1 MKEIKLFDYQEDMKE
16 RIEKALR
23 LHRSVMAQMP
33 TGTGK
38 TYLLTAVIDSFVRAN
53 PIEKVWIVAHR
64 RELVS
69 QIDETV
75 RKFHSYSASN
85 TSSLLSSVKAMSIQ
99 WLMRYY
105 DEIEEEPGMIVIDEA
120 HHALAKTYKEMWERF
135 PKAKFLGLTAT
146 PCRLNGKGFTDLFDV
161 LVQSWGVPEFISKG
175 RLATYDFVSIKSDGV
190 TQRLIDSLQK
200 RGADGDYQNKEMDM
214 LLNKKPSIERLYRS
228 LEEYGKD
235 RKGIVY
241 AINISH
247 AQKIAKLYQEDMVK
261 RVQEAFRHHDS
272 VMVQMPTGTG
282 KTYLLAALVG
292 LFLKEEV
299 WVVAHRRELV
309 SQIKDTLERFFS
321 SLKSTSIKV
330 TSIQWLSRHYGEME
344 EKPGLIV
351 IDEAHHALAETY
363 AEVMNAYPKA
373 KKLGLTATPY
383 RLNGKGFT
391 DLFDTLLCSWSMEK
405 FIAEGRLSLYDYY
418 SIKPDS
424 AAQLLID
431 SLQKRGADGDYQ
443 QKELNEVMDVKPS
456 LERLCLTIKEYVPGK
471 KGIVYAI
478 SIQHAEH
485 IAEYYRE
492 NGIKAVAISS
502 KTPLAERQ
510 KLIERFKSSSLSSSL
525 NSTSDDI
532 EVLVSVDLFS
542 EGFDCPDVE
551 FIQLARPTLSLA
563 KYMQMVGR
571 GLRVAEGKEFCVI
584 LDNVGLYK
592 RFGLPSV
599 DRDWQSMFEGRTSL
613 EDILQE
619 ACMQVYNHNC
629 RMDLMMDGDEE
640 MMKII
645 NHERQQQ
652 LIMDTYG
659 YQIVED
665 EKGLKGIKDKDG
677 KMILECQYKKI
688 EVTNDGFAYCYIRKK
703 VGRKEWIDLQNRLW
717 FANKPQSVKLMGIDF
732 STEDGKKLYP
742 RILSKYIDEKTYLTV
757 KTLELQ
763 VGTGLSWKHRFIPWD
778 EPNKVYLYKEGE
790 GNSRLY
796 VDENEQYYV
805 QKNIGSLL
813 EKVDSREELAEFAL
827 KDKEEREESLEKL
840 KNSYKHYEYY
850 PVDNLY
856 PIKKYLGTAKDK
868 ITIEKDGIWHVEDAQ
883 VNESY
888 WVDPITHRKHYTRPV
903 LFKRGYL
910 NILKEGDWCY
920 VRNIPGLRDR
930 PLRQWEIVADDNIC
944 VINNKY
950 LIEKSETDQ
959 WYKICRRTDDFSYFS
974 VLACFYES
982 EYIKDDTEIQITQFD
997 GEGLK
1002 MTQEGFP
1009 YTPLV
1014 IKTHK
1019 RSRWL

>member
-1 MKEIKLFDYQEDMKE
+1 MLFEMTMKKIKLFD
-16 RIEKALR
+16 
-23 LHRSVMAQMP
+23 
-33 TGTGK
+33 
-38 TYLLTAVIDSFVRAN
+38 
-53 PIEKVWIVAHR
+53 
-64 RELVS
+64 
-69 QIDETV
+69 
-75 RKFHSYSASN
+75 
-85 TSSLLSSVKAMSIQ
+85 
-99 WLMRYY
+99 
-105 DEIEEEPGMIVIDEA
+105 
-120 HHALAKTYKEMWERF
+120 
-135 PKAKFLGLTAT
+135 
-146 PCRLNGKGFTDLFDV
+146 
-161 LVQSWGVPEFISKG
+161 
-175 RLATYDFVSIKSDGV
+175 
-190 TQRLIDSLQK
+190 
-200 RGADGDYQNKEMDM
+200 
-214 LLNKKPSIERLYRS
+214 
-228 LEEYGKD
+228 
-235 RKGIVY
+235 
-241 AINISH
+241 
-247 AQKIAKLYQEDMVK
+247 YQEDMVK
-261 RVQEAFRHHDS
+261 RVQEAFKHHDA

-282 KTYLLAALVG
+282 KTMVLANIVFS
-292 LFLKEEV
+292 FLEKCNHPI
-299 WVVAHRRELV
+299 WIVAHRRELV
-309 SQIKDTLERFFS
+309 SQIKDTLNKSLLIFSKTHPS
-321 SLKSTSIKV
+321 SLTLKGGSTAFPKPLSPQGTGDVTALRCSEPLRSKVGGPSKVSPDCLSAGASEGALSSSYLISTSIKV

-485 IAEYYRE
+485 IAEFYRE

-510 KLIERFKSSSLSSSL
+510 ELIERFKSSNLSFSNHPVKSSKITPSLFGIKEDFSKITPSL
-525 NSTSDDI
+525 FTLKEGSTAFPKPLSPQGTGDVTAPPRCSEPLRSKVGGPSKVSPDCAGWDRLGATCLRAGDGLGATCLRVADDEI

-571 GLRVAEGKEFCVI
+571 GLRVAEGKEYCVI

-619 ACMQVYNHNC
+619 ACMHVNSHNC
-629 RMDLMMDGDEE
+629 RMDVLMDGDEE

-645 NHERQQQ
+645 NHEHQQQ
-652 LIMDTYG
+652 MIMDTYG
-659 YQIVED
+659 YQIAEN

-703 VGRKEWIDLQNRLW
+703 VGRKEWIDLRNRLW

-732 STEDGKKLYP
+732 CTEDGKKLYP
-742 RILSKYIDEKTYLTV
+742 RIQSKYIDDKTFLTV
-757 KTLELQ
+757 KTLQLQ
-763 VGTGLSWKHRFIPWD
+763 VGTGLNWKHRFIPWD
-778 EPNKVYLYKEGE
+778 EQNKVYMYKEGE

-796 VDENEQYYV
+796 IDENEQYYV
-805 QKNIGSLL
+805 QKNIGSQL
-813 EKVDSREELAEFAL
+813 EKVDSREELAEFAQ
-827 KDKEEREESLEKL
+827 KDKEEREEGLEKL
-840 KNSYKHYEYY
+840 KNSYKNYEYY
-850 PVDNLY
+850 PVDHLY

-868 ITIEKDGIWHVEDAQ
+868 IKIEKDGIWHVEDAQ
-883 VNESY
+883 ANESF

-910 NILKEGDWCY
+910 NIIREGDWCY
-920 VRNIPGLRDR
+920 VRNIPGLMNR

-950 LIEKSETDQ
+950 LIEKSEPDQ

-974 VLACFYES
+974 VLACYYES

-1002 MTQEGFP
+1002 MTQEGFT

-1014 IKTHK
+1014 IKTYK
-1019 RSRWL
+1019 RNRW

>member
-1 MKEIKLFDYQEDMKE
+1 MLFEMTMKKIKLFD
-16 RIEKALR
+16 
-23 LHRSVMAQMP
+23 
-33 TGTGK
+33 
-38 TYLLTAVIDSFVRAN
+38 
-53 PIEKVWIVAHR
+53 
-64 RELVS
+64 
-69 QIDETV
+69 
-75 RKFHSYSASN
+75 
-85 TSSLLSSVKAMSIQ
+85 
-99 WLMRYY
+99 
-105 DEIEEEPGMIVIDEA
+105 
-120 HHALAKTYKEMWERF
+120 
-135 PKAKFLGLTAT
+135 
-146 PCRLNGKGFTDLFDV
+146 
-161 LVQSWGVPEFISKG
+161 
-175 RLATYDFVSIKSDGV
+175 
-190 TQRLIDSLQK
+190 
-200 RGADGDYQNKEMDM
+200 
-214 LLNKKPSIERLYRS
+214 
-228 LEEYGKD
+228 
-235 RKGIVY
+235 
-241 AINISH
+241 
-247 AQKIAKLYQEDMVK
+247 YQEDMVK
-261 RVQEAFRHHDS
+261 RVQEAFKHHDA

-282 KTYLLAALVG
+282 KTMVLANIVFS
-292 LFLKEEV
+292 FLEKSNHPI
-299 WVVAHRRELV
+299 WIVAHRRELV
-309 SQIKDTLERFFS
+309 EQIKETIFSKITLSLFTIKEGDFSKTHPS
-321 SLKSTSIKV
+321 SLTLKGGSTAFPKPLSPQGTGDVTAPPRCSEPLRSKVGGPSKVSPDCAGWDRLGATCLRPAEGLGDRLAEKEDGTSSNLIEKPLDSSLFTLRSSLIKV

-424 AAQLLID
+424 ADQLLID

-485 IAEYYRE
+485 IAEFYRE

-510 KLIERFKSSSLSSSL
+510 ELIERFKASDLSSSNHPVKSSKITPSL
-525 NSTSDDI
+525 FDIKEDFSKITPALFTLKEGSTSHPGPLTLRGEGGNRPTRCSEPLRSKDGGPSKVSPDCAGWDRLGATCLRAGDGEI

-571 GLRVAEGKEFCVI
+571 GLRVAEGKEYCVI

-613 EDILQE
+613 ENILQE
-619 ACMQVYNHNC
+619 TCMQVNSHNC

-645 NHERQQQ
+645 NHEYQQQ
-652 LIMDTYG
+652 MIMDTYG

-703 VGRKEWIDLQNRLW
+703 VGRKEWIDLRNRLW

-732 STEDGKKLYP
+732 CTEDGKKLYP
-742 RILSKYIDEKTYLTV
+742 RIQSKYIDEKTYLTV

-778 EPNKVYLYKEGE
+778 EPNKVYMYKEGE

-796 VDENEQYYV
+796 IDENEQYYV
-805 QKNIGSLL
+805 QKNIGSQL
-813 EKVDSREELAEFAL
+813 EKVDSREELAEFAQ
-827 KDKEEREESLEKL
+827 KDKEEREEGLEKL
-840 KNSYKHYEYY
+840 KNSYKNYEYY
-850 PVDNLY
+850 PVDHLY

-868 ITIEKDGIWHVEDAQ
+868 IKIEKDGIWHVEDAQ
-883 VNESY
+883 ANESF

-910 NILKEGDWCY
+910 NIIREGDWCY
-920 VRNIPGLRDR
+920 VRNIPGLMNR

-950 LIEKSETDQ
+950 LIEKSEPDQ

-974 VLACFYES
+974 VLACYYES

-1002 MTQEGFP
+1002 MTQEGFT

-1014 IKTHK
+1014 IKTYK
-1019 RSRWL
+1019 RNRW

>member
-1 MKEIKLFDYQEDMKE
+1 MMKDIQLFDYQEDMVKRVQE
-16 RIEKALR
+16 AFKHHDA
-23 LHRSVMAQMP
+23 VMVQMP

-38 TYLLTAVIDSFVRAN
+38 TMVLANIVFSFLEKSNN
-53 PIEKVWIVAHR
+53 PIWIVAHR

-69 QIDETV
+69 QIKETIFSKITPSLFTLKEGSTAFPKPLSPQGTGDV
-75 RKFHSYSASN
+75 TALRCSEPLRSKVGGPSKVSPDCLSAGALKGTSDCLSDCLSAGASEEALSSSDL
-85 TSSLLSSVKAMSIQ
+85 SSLI
-99 WLMRYY
+99 
-105 DEIEEEPGMIVIDEA
+105 
-120 HHALAKTYKEMWERF
+120 
-135 PKAKFLGLTAT
+135 
-146 PCRLNGKGFTDLFDV
+146 
-161 LVQSWGVPEFISKG
+161 
-175 RLATYDFVSIKSDGV
+175 
-190 TQRLIDSLQK
+190 
-200 RGADGDYQNKEMDM
+200 
-214 LLNKKPSIERLYRS
+214 
-228 LEEYGKD
+228 
-235 RKGIVY
+235 
-241 AINISH
+241 
-247 AQKIAKLYQEDMVK
+247 
-261 RVQEAFRHHDS
+261 
-272 VMVQMPTGTG
+272 
-282 KTYLLAALVG
+282 
-292 LFLKEEV
+292 
-299 WVVAHRRELV
+299 
-309 SQIKDTLERFFS
+309 
-321 SLKSTSIKV
+321 STSIKV

-351 IDEAHHALAETY
+351 IDEAHHALAETC

-485 IAEYYRE
+485 IAEFYRE

-510 KLIERFKSSSLSSSL
+510 ELIERFKASNTSQNLSFSNHPVKSSKITPSLFDIKEDFSKITPSL
-525 NSTSDDI
+525 FTLKEGSTAFPKPLSPQGTGDVTAPPRCSEPLRSKDGGPSKVSPDCAGWDRLDDTCLQPADRLGATCLRPADRVADDEI

-571 GLRVAEGKEFCVI
+571 GLRVAEGKEYCVI

-599 DRDWQSMFEGRTSL
+599 DRDWQSMFEGHTSL

-619 ACMQVYNHNC
+619 ACMQVNSHNC
-629 RMDLMMDGDEE
+629 RMDLMKDGDEE

-652 LIMDTYG
+652 MIMDTYG
-659 YQIVED
+659 YEIE
-665 EKGLKGIKDKDG
+665 ENAKGLKGIKDKDG
-677 KMILECQYKKI
+677 TMILECQYKKI

-703 VGRKEWIDLQNRLW
+703 VGRKEWIDLRNRLW

-732 STEDGKKLYP
+732 CTEDGKKLYP
-742 RILSKYIDEKTYLTV
+742 RILSKYIDDKTYLTV
-757 KTLELQ
+757 KTLQLQ

-778 EPNKVYLYKEGE
+778 EPNKVYMYKEGE

-796 VDENEQYYV
+796 IDENEQYYV
-805 QKNIGSLL
+805 QKNIGSQL
-813 EKVDSREELAEFAL
+813 EKVDSREELAEFAQ
-827 KDKEEREESLEKL
+827 KDKEEREEGLEKL
-840 KNSYKHYEYY
+840 KNSYKNYEYY
-850 PVDNLY
+850 PVDHLY

-883 VNESY
+883 ANESF

-910 NILKEGDWCY
+910 NIISEGDWCY
-920 VRNIPGLRDR
+920 VRNIPGLMNR

-950 LIEKSETDQ
+950 LIEKSEPDQ
-959 WYKICRRTDDFSYFS
+959 WYKICRRTDDFTYFS
-974 VLACFYES
+974 VLACYYES

-1002 MTQEGFP
+1002 MIQEGFT

-1014 IKTHK
+1014 IKTYK
-1019 RSRWL
+1019 RNRW

>member
-1 MKEIKLFDYQEDMKE
+1 MKNDIQLFD
-16 RIEKALR
+16 
-23 LHRSVMAQMP
+23 
-33 TGTGK
+33 
-38 TYLLTAVIDSFVRAN
+38 
-53 PIEKVWIVAHR
+53 
-64 RELVS
+64 
-69 QIDETV
+69 
-75 RKFHSYSASN
+75 
-85 TSSLLSSVKAMSIQ
+85 
-99 WLMRYY
+99 
-105 DEIEEEPGMIVIDEA
+105 
-120 HHALAKTYKEMWERF
+120 
-135 PKAKFLGLTAT
+135 
-146 PCRLNGKGFTDLFDV
+146 
-161 LVQSWGVPEFISKG
+161 
-175 RLATYDFVSIKSDGV
+175 
-190 TQRLIDSLQK
+190 
-200 RGADGDYQNKEMDM
+200 
-214 LLNKKPSIERLYRS
+214 
-228 LEEYGKD
+228 
-235 RKGIVY
+235 
-241 AINISH
+241 
-247 AQKIAKLYQEDMVK
+247 YQEDMVK

-309 SQIKDTLERFFS
+309 SQIKDTLEKFFS

-330 TSIQWLSRHYGEME
+330 ISIQWLSRHYGEME

-391 DLFDTLLCSWSMEK
+391 DLFDTLLCSWSMER

-424 AAQLLID
+424 AAQLQID

-456 LERLCLTIKEYVPGK
+456 LKRLCLTIKEYVPGK

-485 IAEYYRE
+485 IAEFYRE

-510 KLIERFKSSSLSSSL
+510 ELIERFKASSLLSSL
-525 NSTSDDI
+525 NSTSDEI

-571 GLRVAEGKEFCVI
+571 GLRVAEEKDYCVI

-619 ACMQVYNHNC
+619 ACMQVNGHNC

-645 NHERQQQ
+645 SHEHQQRM
-652 LIMDTYG
+652 IIDSYG

-677 KMILECQYKKI
+677 KMILDCQYKKI

-703 VGRKEWIDLQNRLW
+703 VGRKEWIDLRNRLW

-732 STEDGKKLYP
+732 CTEDGKKLYP
-742 RILSKYIDEKTYLTV
+742 RIQSKYIDEKTYLTV

-763 VGTGLSWKHRFIPWD
+763 VGTGLSWKQRFIPWD
-778 EPNKVYLYKEGE
+778 EPNKVYMFKAGE
-790 GNSRLY
+790 GNARLY
-796 VDENEQYYV
+796 VDEDEQYYV
-805 QKNIGSLL
+805 QKNIGSQL
-813 EKVDSREELAEFAL
+813 EKVDSREELAELAELAEFAL
-827 KDKEEREESLEKL
+827 KDKEEREKGLEKL
-840 KNSYKHYEYY
+840 KKSCH
-850 PVDNLY
+850 D
-856 PIKKYLGTAKDK
+856 
-868 ITIEKDGIWHVEDAQ
+868 
-883 VNESY
+883 
-888 WVDPITHRKHYTRPV
+888 TRPV
-903 LFKRGYL
+903 LFRRGYL
-910 NILKEGDWCY
+910 NILKEGDWCF
-920 VRNIPGLRDR
+920 VRNIPGLRNR
-930 PLRQWEIVADDNIC
+930 PLRQWEIVADDNLC
-944 VINNKY
+944 VIKNTY
-950 LIEKSETDQ
+950 LIEKSEPDQ
-959 WYKICRRTDDFSYFS
+959 WYKICRRTDDFTYFS
-974 VLACFYES
+974 VLACYYES
-982 EYIKDDTEIQITQFD
+982 ELIMDDTEIQITQFD

-1002 MTQEGFP
+1002 MTQEGMP
-1009 YTPLV
+1009 YTPIV
-1014 IKTHK
+1014 IKTRK
-1019 RSRWL
+1019 RRRWL

>member
-1 MKEIKLFDYQEDMKE
+1 MKNDIQLFD
-16 RIEKALR
+16 
-23 LHRSVMAQMP
+23 
-33 TGTGK
+33 
-38 TYLLTAVIDSFVRAN
+38 
-53 PIEKVWIVAHR
+53 
-64 RELVS
+64 
-69 QIDETV
+69 
-75 RKFHSYSASN
+75 
-85 TSSLLSSVKAMSIQ
+85 
-99 WLMRYY
+99 
-105 DEIEEEPGMIVIDEA
+105 
-120 HHALAKTYKEMWERF
+120 
-135 PKAKFLGLTAT
+135 
-146 PCRLNGKGFTDLFDV
+146 
-161 LVQSWGVPEFISKG
+161 
-175 RLATYDFVSIKSDGV
+175 
-190 TQRLIDSLQK
+190 
-200 RGADGDYQNKEMDM
+200 
-214 LLNKKPSIERLYRS
+214 
-228 LEEYGKD
+228 
-235 RKGIVY
+235 
-241 AINISH
+241 
-247 AQKIAKLYQEDMVK
+247 YQEDMVK

-309 SQIKDTLERFFS
+309 LQIKDTLERFFS
-321 SLKSTSIKV
+321 SLNSTSIKV

-424 AAQLLID
+424 ADQLLID

-485 IAEYYRE
+485 IAEFYRE

-510 KLIERFKSSSLSSSL
+510 ELIERFKASSLLSSL
-525 NSTSDDI
+525 NSTSDEI

-571 GLRVAEGKEFCVI
+571 GLRVVAGKDYCVI

-619 ACMQVYNHNC
+619 ACMQVNGHNC

-645 NHERQQQ
+645 SHERQQRM
-652 LIMDTYG
+652 IMDSYG

-677 KMILECQYKKI
+677 KMILDCQYKKI

-703 VGRKEWIDLQNRLW
+703 VGRKEWIDLRNRLW

-732 STEDGKKLYP
+732 CTEDGKKLYP
-742 RILSKYIDEKTYLTV
+742 RIQSKYIDEKTYLTV

-763 VGTGLSWKHRFIPWD
+763 VGTGLSWKQRFIPWD
-778 EPNKVYLYKEGE
+778 EPNKVYMFKAGE
-790 GNSRLY
+790 GNARLY
-796 VDENEQYYV
+796 VDEDEQYYV
-805 QKNIGSLL
+805 QKNIGSHL
-813 EKVDSREELAEFAL
+813 EKVDSREELAELAELAEFAQ
-827 KDKEEREESLEKL
+827 KDKEEREEDLEKL
-840 KNSYKHYEYY
+840 KKSCH
-850 PVDNLY
+850 D
-856 PIKKYLGTAKDK
+856 
-868 ITIEKDGIWHVEDAQ
+868 
-883 VNESY
+883 
-888 WVDPITHRKHYTRPV
+888 TRPV
-903 LFKRGYL
+903 LFRRGYL
-910 NILKEGDWCY
+910 NILKEGDWCF
-920 VRNIPGLRDR
+920 VRNIPGLRNR
-930 PLRQWEIVADDNIC
+930 PLRQWEIVADDNLC
-944 VINNKY
+944 VIKNTY
-950 LIEKSETDQ
+950 LIEKSEPDQ

-974 VLACFYES
+974 VLACYYES
-982 EYIKDDTEIQITQFD
+982 ELIMDDTEIQITQFD

-1002 MTQEGFP
+1002 MTQEGMP
-1009 YTPLV
+1009 YTPIV
-1014 IKTHK
+1014 IKTRK
-1019 RSRWL
+1019 RRRW

>member
-1 MKEIKLFDYQEDMKE
+1 MLFEMTMKKIKLFE
-16 RIEKALR
+16 
-23 LHRSVMAQMP
+23 
-33 TGTGK
+33 
-38 TYLLTAVIDSFVRAN
+38 
-53 PIEKVWIVAHR
+53 
-64 RELVS
+64 
-69 QIDETV
+69 
-75 RKFHSYSASN
+75 
-85 TSSLLSSVKAMSIQ
+85 
-99 WLMRYY
+99 
-105 DEIEEEPGMIVIDEA
+105 
-120 HHALAKTYKEMWERF
+120 
-135 PKAKFLGLTAT
+135 
-146 PCRLNGKGFTDLFDV
+146 
-161 LVQSWGVPEFISKG
+161 
-175 RLATYDFVSIKSDGV
+175 
-190 TQRLIDSLQK
+190 
-200 RGADGDYQNKEMDM
+200 
-214 LLNKKPSIERLYRS
+214 
-228 LEEYGKD
+228 
-235 RKGIVY
+235 
-241 AINISH
+241 
-247 AQKIAKLYQEDMVK
+247 YQEDMVK
-261 RVQEAFRHHDS
+261 RVQEAFKHHDS

-282 KTYLLAALVG
+282 KTMVLANIVFS
-292 LFLKEEV
+292 FLEKSNNPI
-299 WVVAHRRELV
+299 WIVAHRRELV
-309 SQIKDTLERFFS
+309 SQIKDTIFSKITPSLFTLKEGSTAFPKPLSPQGTGDVTALRCSEPLRSKVGGPSKVSPDCLSAGASEGALSPSDLS
-321 SLKSTSIKV
+321 SLISTSIKV
-330 TSIQWLSRHYGEME
+330 MSIQWLSRHYGEME

-363 AEVMNAYPKA
+363 TEVMNAYPKA

-424 AAQLLID
+424 ADQLLID

-443 QKELNEVMDVKPS
+443 QKELNEVMDVRPS

-485 IAEYYRE
+485 IAEFYRE

-510 KLIERFKSSSLSSSL
+510 ELIERFKSSSLSSSL
-525 NSTSDDI
+525 NSASDDI

-571 GLRVAEGKEFCVI
+571 GLRVADGKEYCVI

-613 EDILQE
+613 EDMLQE
-619 ACMQVYNHNC
+619 ACMHVNSHNC
-629 RMDLMMDGDEE
+629 RMDVLMDGDEE

-652 LIMDTYG
+652 IIMDTYG
-659 YQIVED
+659 YQIAEN
-665 EKGLKGIKDKDG
+665 EKGLKGIQDKDG

-703 VGRKEWIDLQNRLW
+703 VGRKEWIDLRNRLW

-732 STEDGKKLYP
+732 CTEDGKKLYP
-742 RILSKYIDEKTYLTV
+742 RIQSKYIDEKTYLTV

-778 EPNKVYLYKEGE
+778 EPNKVYMCQERKDR
-790 GNSRLY
+790 SRLY
-796 VDENEQYYV
+796 VDDDGRYFAQE
-805 QKNIGSLL
+805 NIGSQLV
-813 EKVDSREELAEFAL
+813 EVNSPEGLAEFAE
-827 KDKEEREESLEKL
+827 KDKQERENDAEAL
-840 KNSYKHYEYY
+840 KNAYPHYEFY
-850 PVDNLY
+850 PVDKVKFPMQIRRNT
-856 PIKKYLGTAKDK
+856 KCENK
-868 ITIEKDGIWHVEDAQ
+868 IRIEKDGIWHVEDDWYH
-883 VNESY
+883 ESY

-920 VRNIPGLRDR
+920 VRNIPGLRNR

-950 LIEKSETDQ
+950 LIEKSEPDQ
-959 WYKICRRTDDFSYFS
+959 WYKICRRTDDFTYFS

-982 EYIKDDTEIQITQFD
+982 EHIKDDTEIQITQFD

-1014 IKTHK
+1014 IKTYK
-1019 RSRWL
+1019 RRRW

>member
-1 MKEIKLFDYQEDMKE
+1 MKNDIQLFD
-16 RIEKALR
+16 
-23 LHRSVMAQMP
+23 
-33 TGTGK
+33 
-38 TYLLTAVIDSFVRAN
+38 
-53 PIEKVWIVAHR
+53 
-64 RELVS
+64 
-69 QIDETV
+69 
-75 RKFHSYSASN
+75 
-85 TSSLLSSVKAMSIQ
+85 
-99 WLMRYY
+99 
-105 DEIEEEPGMIVIDEA
+105 
-120 HHALAKTYKEMWERF
+120 
-135 PKAKFLGLTAT
+135 
-146 PCRLNGKGFTDLFDV
+146 
-161 LVQSWGVPEFISKG
+161 
-175 RLATYDFVSIKSDGV
+175 
-190 TQRLIDSLQK
+190 
-200 RGADGDYQNKEMDM
+200 
-214 LLNKKPSIERLYRS
+214 
-228 LEEYGKD
+228 
-235 RKGIVY
+235 
-241 AINISH
+241 
-247 AQKIAKLYQEDMVK
+247 YQEDMVK

-309 SQIKDTLERFFS
+309 SQIKDTLEKFFS

-330 TSIQWLSRHYGEME
+330 ISIQWLSRHYGEME

-391 DLFDTLLCSWSMEK
+391 DLFDTLLCSWSMER

-424 AAQLLID
+424 AAQLQID

-456 LERLCLTIKEYVPGK
+456 LKRLCLTIKEYVPGK

-485 IAEYYRE
+485 IAEFYRE

-510 KLIERFKSSSLSSSL
+510 ELIERFKASSLLSSL
-525 NSTSDDI
+525 NSTSDEI

-571 GLRVAEGKEFCVI
+571 GLRVAEGKDYCVI

-619 ACMQVYNHNC
+619 ACMQVNGHNC

-645 NHERQQQ
+645 SHEHQQRM
-652 LIMDTYG
+652 IIDSYG

-677 KMILECQYKKI
+677 KMILDCQYKKI

-703 VGRKEWIDLQNRLW
+703 VGRKEWIDLRNRLW

-732 STEDGKKLYP
+732 CTEDGKKLYP
-742 RILSKYIDEKTYLTV
+742 RIQSKYIDEKTYLTV

-763 VGTGLSWKHRFIPWD
+763 VGTGLSWKQRFIPWD
-778 EPNKVYLYKEGE
+778 EPNKVYMFKAGE
-790 GNSRLY
+790 GNARLY
-796 VDENEQYYV
+796 VDEDEQYYV
-805 QKNIGSLL
+805 QKNIGSHL
-813 EKVDSREELAEFAL
+813 EKVDSREELAELAELAEFAQ
-827 KDKEEREESLEKL
+827 KDKEEREKDLEKL
-840 KNSYKHYEYY
+840 KKSCH
-850 PVDNLY
+850 D
-856 PIKKYLGTAKDK
+856 
-868 ITIEKDGIWHVEDAQ
+868 
-883 VNESY
+883 
-888 WVDPITHRKHYTRPV
+888 TRSV
-903 LFKRGYL
+903 LFRRGYL
-910 NILKEGDWCY
+910 NILKEGDWCF
-920 VRNIPGLRDR
+920 VRNIPGLRNR
-930 PLRQWEIVADDNIC
+930 PLRQWEIVADDNLC
-944 VINNKY
+944 VIKNTY
-950 LIEKSETDQ
+950 LIEKSEPDQ

-974 VLACFYES
+974 VLACYYES
-982 EYIKDDTEIQITQFD
+982 ELIMDDTEIQITQFD

-1002 MTQEGFP
+1002 MTQEGMT
-1009 YTPLV
+1009 YTPIV
-1014 IKTHK
+1014 IKTRK
-1019 RSRWL
+1019 RRRW

>member
-23 LHRSVMAQMP
+23 LHRSVM
-33 TGTGK
+33 
-38 TYLLTAVIDSFVRAN
+38 
-53 PIEKVWIVAHR
+53 
-64 RELVS
+64 
-69 QIDETV
+69 
-75 RKFHSYSASN
+75 
-85 TSSLLSSVKAMSIQ
+85 
-99 WLMRYY
+99 
-105 DEIEEEPGMIVIDEA
+105 
-120 HHALAKTYKEMWERF
+120 
-135 PKAKFLGLTAT
+135 
-146 PCRLNGKGFTDLFDV
+146 
-161 LVQSWGVPEFISKG
+161 
-175 RLATYDFVSIKSDGV
+175 
-190 TQRLIDSLQK
+190 
-200 RGADGDYQNKEMDM
+200 
-214 LLNKKPSIERLYRS
+214 
-228 LEEYGKD
+228 
-235 RKGIVY
+235 
-241 AINISH
+241 
-247 AQKIAKLYQEDMVK
+247 
-261 RVQEAFRHHDS
+261 
-272 VMVQMPTGTG
+272 VQMPTGTG
-282 KTYLLAALVG
+282 KTVLLASVVES
-292 LFLKEEV
+292 FLREHSNCHV
-299 WVVAHRRELV
+299 WIVAHRRELV
-309 SQIKDTLERFFS
+309 SQIKDTLNKFLLNFNFS
-321 SLKSTSIKV
+321 KITPSLFTIKEGSTSHPGPLTLRGEGGNRPPRCSEPLRSKVGGPSKVSPDCAGWDRLGATCLHLAERVGDGLGATSASSVNPASDMMPIKV
-330 TSIQWLSRHYGEME
+330 MSIQWLSRHYGEME

-424 AAQLLID
+424 ADQLLID

-502 KTPLAERQ
+502 KTPSSLRKE
-510 KLIERFKSSSLSSSL
+510 LIERFKASSLSPSL
-525 NSTSDDI
+525 NSASDDI

-571 GLRVAEGKEFCVI
+571 GLRVAAGKEFCVI

-619 ACMQVYNHNC
+619 TCMQVNSHNC
-629 RMDLMMDGDEE
+629 RMDVLMDGDEE

-645 NHERQQQ
+645 NHEHQQQ
-652 LIMDTYG
+652 MIMDTYG
-659 YQIVED
+659 YQIVEN

-703 VGRKEWIDLQNRLW
+703 VGRKEWIDLRNRLW

-732 STEDGKKLYP
+732 CTEDGKKLYP
-742 RILSKYIDEKTYLTV
+742 RIHSKYIDEKTYLTV

-796 VDENEQYYV
+796 VDDDGRYFAQE
-805 QKNIGSLL
+805 NIGSQLV
-813 EKVDSREELAEFAL
+813 EVNSPEGLAEFAE
-827 KDKEEREESLEKL
+827 KDKQERENDAEAL
-840 KNSYKHYEYY
+840 KNAYPHYEFY
-850 PVDNLY
+850 PVDKVKLPMQIRRNN
-856 PIKKYLGTAKDK
+856 KCENK
-868 ITIEKDGIWHVEDAQ
+868 IRIEKDGIWHVEDDWYH
-883 VNESY
+883 ESY
-888 WVDPITHRKHYTRPV
+888 WVDPITHRKHYTRPI

-920 VRNIPGLRDR
+920 VRNIPGLRNR

-950 LIEKSETDQ
+950 LIEKSEPDQ
-959 WYKICRRTDDFSYFS
+959 WYKICRRTDDFTYFS

-982 EYIKDDTEIQITQFD
+982 EHIKDDTEIQITQFD

-1009 YTPLV
+1009 YIPLV
-1014 IKTHK
+1014 IRTRK
-1019 RSRWL
+1019 RSWWL

>member
-1 MKEIKLFDYQEDMKE
+1 MKKIKLFD
-16 RIEKALR
+16 
-23 LHRSVMAQMP
+23 
-33 TGTGK
+33 
-38 TYLLTAVIDSFVRAN
+38 
-53 PIEKVWIVAHR
+53 
-64 RELVS
+64 
-69 QIDETV
+69 
-75 RKFHSYSASN
+75 
-85 TSSLLSSVKAMSIQ
+85 
-99 WLMRYY
+99 
-105 DEIEEEPGMIVIDEA
+105 
-120 HHALAKTYKEMWERF
+120 
-135 PKAKFLGLTAT
+135 
-146 PCRLNGKGFTDLFDV
+146 
-161 LVQSWGVPEFISKG
+161 
-175 RLATYDFVSIKSDGV
+175 
-190 TQRLIDSLQK
+190 
-200 RGADGDYQNKEMDM
+200 
-214 LLNKKPSIERLYRS
+214 
-228 LEEYGKD
+228 
-235 RKGIVY
+235 
-241 AINISH
+241 
-247 AQKIAKLYQEDMVK
+247 YQEDMVK
-261 RVQEAFRHHDS
+261 RVQEAFKHHDA

-321 SLKSTSIKV
+321 SLKSISIKV

-418 SIKPDS
+418 SIKPDC

-485 IAEYYRE
+485 IAEFYRE

-510 KLIERFKSSSLSSSL
+510 ELIERFKSSSLSPSL

-571 GLRVAEGKEFCVI
+571 GLRVAEGKEYCVI

-619 ACMQVYNHNC
+619 ACMQVNSHNC

-645 NHERQQQ
+645 NHEHQQQ
-652 LIMDTYG
+652 MIMDTYG

-703 VGRKEWIDLQNRLW
+703 VGRKEWIDLRNRLW

-778 EPNKVYLYKEGE
+778 EPNKVYMYKEGE
-790 GNSRLY
+790 GNARLY
-796 VDENEQYYV
+796 VDDDGRYFAQE
-805 QKNIGSLL
+805 NIGSQLV
-813 EKVDSREELAEFAL
+813 EVNSPEGLAEFAE
-827 KDKEEREESLEKL
+827 KDKLERENDAEVL
-840 KNSYKHYEYY
+840 KNAYPHYEFY
-850 PVDNLY
+850 PVDKVKFPMQIGRNN
-856 PIKKYLGTAKDK
+856 KCENK
-868 ITIEKDGIWHVEDAQ
+868 IRIEKDGIWHVEDDWYH
-883 VNESY
+883 ESY
-888 WVDPITHRKHYTRPV
+888 WVDPITYRKHYTRPV

-910 NILKEGDWCY
+910 NILREGDWCY
-920 VRNIPGLRDR
+920 VRNIPGLRNR

-950 LIEKSETDQ
+950 LIEKSEPDQ
-959 WYKICRRTDDFSYFS
+959 WYKICRRTDDFTYFS

-982 EYIKDDTEIQITQFD
+982 EHIKDDTEIQITQFD

-1014 IKTHK
+1014 IKTYK
-1019 RSRWL
+1019 RSRW

>member
-1 MKEIKLFDYQEDMKE
+1 MKKIKLFD
-16 RIEKALR
+16 
-23 LHRSVMAQMP
+23 
-33 TGTGK
+33 
-38 TYLLTAVIDSFVRAN
+38 
-53 PIEKVWIVAHR
+53 
-64 RELVS
+64 
-69 QIDETV
+69 
-75 RKFHSYSASN
+75 
-85 TSSLLSSVKAMSIQ
+85 
-99 WLMRYY
+99 
-105 DEIEEEPGMIVIDEA
+105 
-120 HHALAKTYKEMWERF
+120 
-135 PKAKFLGLTAT
+135 
-146 PCRLNGKGFTDLFDV
+146 
-161 LVQSWGVPEFISKG
+161 
-175 RLATYDFVSIKSDGV
+175 
-190 TQRLIDSLQK
+190 
-200 RGADGDYQNKEMDM
+200 
-214 LLNKKPSIERLYRS
+214 
-228 LEEYGKD
+228 
-235 RKGIVY
+235 
-241 AINISH
+241 
-247 AQKIAKLYQEDMVK
+247 YQEDMVK
-261 RVQEAFRHHDS
+261 RVQEAFKHHDA

-282 KTYLLAALVG
+282 KTMVLANIVFS
-292 LFLKEEV
+292 FLEKSNNPI
-299 WVVAHRRELV
+299 WIVAHRRELV
-309 SQIKDTLERFFS
+309 EQIKGTLNKSLLIFS
-321 SLKSTSIKV
+321 NHPVPLSKEGSTSSPSPSSSEGGDVTALRCSEPLRSKVGGPKRSSPDCLSAGALIKV
-330 TSIQWLSRHYGEME
+330 TSIQWLAKHYREME

-424 AAQLLID
+424 ADQLLID

-456 LERLCLTIKEYVPGK
+456 LERLCLTIKEYVPRK

-485 IAEYYRE
+485 IAEFYRE

-525 NSTSDDI
+525 NSASNTSDEI

-571 GLRVAEGKEFCVI
+571 GLRVAEGKEYCVI

-629 RMDLMMDGDEE
+629 RMDVLMDGDEE

-652 LIMDTYG
+652 MIMDTYG

-703 VGRKEWIDLQNRLW
+703 VGRKEWIDLRNRLW

-732 STEDGKKLYP
+732 CTEDGKKLYP

-796 VDENEQYYV
+796 IDENEQYYLL
-805 QKNIGSLL
+805 KNIGSQL
-813 EKVDSREELAEFAL
+813 EKVDSREALAEFAQR
-827 KDKEEREESLEKL
+827 DKEERKESLEKL

-850 PVDNLY
+850 PADNLY
-856 PIKKYLGTAKDK
+856 PIKKHLGTAKDK

-888 WVDPITHRKHYTRPV
+888 WVDPVTYRKHYTRPV

-910 NILKEGDWCY
+910 NILREDDWCY
-920 VRNIPGLRDR
+920 VRNIPGLRNR
-930 PLRQWEIVADDNIC
+930 PLRQWEIVADDNLC
-944 VINNKY
+944 VIKNTY
-950 LIEKSETDQ
+950 LIEKSEPDQ
-959 WYKICRRTDDFSYFS
+959 WYKICRRTDDFTYFS

-1002 MTQEGFP
+1002 MTQEGFT

>member
-1 MKEIKLFDYQEDMKE
+1 MKKIKLFDYQEDM
-16 RIEKALR
+16 
-23 LHRSVMAQMP
+23 V
-33 TGTGK
+33 
-38 TYLLTAVIDSFVRAN
+38 N
-53 PIEKVWIVAHR
+53 
-64 RELVS
+64 
-69 QIDETV
+69 
-75 RKFHSYSASN
+75 
-85 TSSLLSSVKAMSIQ
+85 
-99 WLMRYY
+99 
-105 DEIEEEPGMIVIDEA
+105 
-120 HHALAKTYKEMWERF
+120 
-135 PKAKFLGLTAT
+135 
-146 PCRLNGKGFTDLFDV
+146 
-161 LVQSWGVPEFISKG
+161 
-175 RLATYDFVSIKSDGV
+175 
-190 TQRLIDSLQK
+190 
-200 RGADGDYQNKEMDM
+200 
-214 LLNKKPSIERLYRS
+214 
-228 LEEYGKD
+228 
-235 RKGIVY
+235 
-241 AINISH
+241 
-247 AQKIAKLYQEDMVK
+247 

-282 KTYLLAALVG
+282 KTMVLANIVFS
-292 LFLKEEV
+292 FLEMCNHPI
-299 WVVAHRRELV
+299 WIVAHRRELV
-309 SQIKDTLERFFS
+309 EQIKETIFSKITPSLFTLKEG
-321 SLKSTSIKV
+321 STAFPKPLSPQGTGDVTALRCSEPLRSKVGGPSKVSPDCLSAGALIKV
-330 TSIQWLSRHYGEME
+330 TSIQWLSRHYGELE

-424 AAQLLID
+424 ADQLLID

-456 LERLCLTIKEYVPGK
+456 LKRLCLTIKEYVPGK

-485 IAEYYRE
+485 IAEFYRE

-525 NSTSDDI
+525 NSTSNTSDEI

-542 EGFDCPDVE
+542 EGFDCPEVE

-571 GLRVAEGKEFCVI
+571 GLRVAEGKEYCVI

-619 ACMQVYNHNC
+619 ACMQVNSHNC

-652 LIMDTYG
+652 MIMDTYG
-659 YQIVED
+659 YQIVEN

-703 VGRKEWIDLQNRLW
+703 VGRKEWIDLRNRLW

-763 VGTGLSWKHRFIPWD
+763 VGTGLSWKHRFIPWH

-790 GNSRLY
+790 GNTRLY
-796 VDENEQYYV
+796 IDENEQYYV
-805 QKNIGSLL
+805 QKNIGSQL
-813 EKVDSREELAEFAL
+813 EKVDSREALAEFAQR
-827 KDKEEREESLEKL
+827 DKEERKESLEKL

-856 PIKKYLGTAKDK
+856 PIKKHLGTAKDK
-868 ITIEKDGIWHVEDAQ
+868 ITIEKDGIWHVDDAQ
-883 VNESY
+883 SNESF

-920 VRNIPGLRDR
+920 VRNIQRLMNR

-944 VINNKY
+944 VINNTY
-950 LIEKSETDQ
+950 LIEKSEPDQ
-959 WYKICRRTDDFSYFS
+959 WYKICRRTDDFTYFS
-974 VLACFYES
+974 VLACYYEN
-982 EYIKDDTEIQITQFD
+982 ELIKDDTEIQITQFD

-1002 MTQEGFP
+1002 MTKEGFP
-1009 YTPLV
+1009 YTPIV
-1014 IKTHK
+1014 IKTRK
-1019 RSRWL
+1019 RSRWW

>member
-1 MKEIKLFDYQEDMKE
+1 MMKDIQLFDYQ
-16 RIEKALR
+16 
-23 LHRSVMAQMP
+23 
-33 TGTGK
+33 T
-38 TYLLTAVIDSFVRAN
+38 
-53 PIEKVWIVAHR
+53 
-64 RELVS
+64 
-69 QIDETV
+69 
-75 RKFHSYSASN
+75 
-85 TSSLLSSVKAMSIQ
+85 
-99 WLMRYY
+99 
-105 DEIEEEPGMIVIDEA
+105 
-120 HHALAKTYKEMWERF
+120 
-135 PKAKFLGLTAT
+135 
-146 PCRLNGKGFTDLFDV
+146 
-161 LVQSWGVPEFISKG
+161 
-175 RLATYDFVSIKSDGV
+175 
-190 TQRLIDSLQK
+190 
-200 RGADGDYQNKEMDM
+200 
-214 LLNKKPSIERLYRS
+214 
-228 LEEYGKD
+228 
-235 RKGIVY
+235 
-241 AINISH
+241 
-247 AQKIAKLYQEDMVK
+247 DMVK
-261 RVQEAFRHHDS
+261 RVQEAFKHHDA

-282 KTYLLAALVG
+282 KTMVLANIVFS
-292 LFLKEEV
+292 FLEKSNHPI
-299 WVVAHRRELV
+299 WIVAHRRELV
-309 SQIKDTLERFFS
+309 EQIKGTLNKSLLIFS
-321 SLKSTSIKV
+321 NHPVPLSKEGLSKITPSLFTIKEGSTSHPGPLTLRGEGGNRPPRCSEPLRSKVGGPSKVSPDCLSAGALIKV

-405 FIAEGRLSLYDYY
+405 FIAKGRLSLYDYY

-424 AAQLLID
+424 ADQLLID

-485 IAEYYRE
+485 IAEFYRE

-510 KLIERFKSSSLSSSL
+510 ELIGRFKSSSLSSSL

-571 GLRVAEGKEFCVI
+571 GLRVAEGKEYCVI

-619 ACMQVYNHNC
+619 ACMQVNSHNC
-629 RMDLMMDGDEE
+629 RMDVLMDGDEE

-652 LIMDTYG
+652 MIMDSYG
-659 YQIVED
+659 YQIVEN

-703 VGRKEWIDLQNRLW
+703 VGRKEWIDLRNRLW

-732 STEDGKKLYP
+732 CTEDGKKLYP
-742 RILSKYIDEKTYLTV
+742 RIHSKYIDEKTYLTV

-796 VDENEQYYV
+796 VDDDGRYFAQE
-805 QKNIGSLL
+805 NIGSQLV
-813 EKVDSREELAEFAL
+813 EVNSPEGLAEFAE
-827 KDKEEREESLEKL
+827 KDKQERENDAEAL
-840 KNSYKHYEYY
+840 KNAYPHYEFY
-850 PVDNLY
+850 PVDKVKLPMQIRRNN
-856 PIKKYLGTAKDK
+856 KCENK
-868 ITIEKDGIWHVEDAQ
+868 IRIEKDGIWHVEDDWYH
-883 VNESY
+883 ESY

-910 NILKEGDWCY
+910 NILREGDWCY
-920 VRNIPGLRDR
+920 VRNIPGLRNR

-950 LIEKSETDQ
+950 LIEKSEPDQ
-959 WYKICRRTDDFSYFS
+959 WYKICRRTDDFTYFS

-982 EYIKDDTEIQITQFD
+982 EHIKDDTEIQITQFD

-1002 MTQEGFP
+1002 MTQEGFT

-1014 IKTHK
+1014 IKTYK
-1019 RSRWL
+1019 RNRW

>member
-1 MKEIKLFDYQEDMKE
+1 MKKIKLFD
-16 RIEKALR
+16 
-23 LHRSVMAQMP
+23 
-33 TGTGK
+33 
-38 TYLLTAVIDSFVRAN
+38 
-53 PIEKVWIVAHR
+53 
-64 RELVS
+64 
-69 QIDETV
+69 
-75 RKFHSYSASN
+75 
-85 TSSLLSSVKAMSIQ
+85 
-99 WLMRYY
+99 
-105 DEIEEEPGMIVIDEA
+105 
-120 HHALAKTYKEMWERF
+120 
-135 PKAKFLGLTAT
+135 
-146 PCRLNGKGFTDLFDV
+146 
-161 LVQSWGVPEFISKG
+161 
-175 RLATYDFVSIKSDGV
+175 
-190 TQRLIDSLQK
+190 
-200 RGADGDYQNKEMDM
+200 
-214 LLNKKPSIERLYRS
+214 
-228 LEEYGKD
+228 
-235 RKGIVY
+235 
-241 AINISH
+241 
-247 AQKIAKLYQEDMVK
+247 YQEDMVK
-261 RVQEAFRHHDS
+261 RVQEAFKHHDA

-321 SLKSTSIKV
+321 SLKSISIKV

-418 SIKPDS
+418 SIKPDC

-485 IAEYYRE
+485 IAEFYRE

-510 KLIERFKSSSLSSSL
+510 ELIERFKSSSLSPSL

-571 GLRVAEGKEFCVI
+571 GLRVAEGKEYCVI

-619 ACMQVYNHNC
+619 ACMQVNSHNC

-652 LIMDTYG
+652 MIMDTYG

-703 VGRKEWIDLQNRLW
+703 VGRKEWIDLRNRLW

-778 EPNKVYLYKEGE
+778 EPNKVYMYKEGE
-790 GNSRLY
+790 GNARLY
-796 VDENEQYYV
+796 VDDDGRYFAQE
-805 QKNIGSLL
+805 NIGSQLV
-813 EKVDSREELAEFAL
+813 EVNSPEGLAEFAE
-827 KDKEEREESLEKL
+827 KDKLERENDAEVL
-840 KNSYKHYEYY
+840 KNAYPHYEFY
-850 PVDNLY
+850 PVDKVKFPMQIGRNN
-856 PIKKYLGTAKDK
+856 KCENK
-868 ITIEKDGIWHVEDAQ
+868 IRIEKDGIWHVEDDWYH
-883 VNESY
+883 ESY
-888 WVDPITHRKHYTRPV
+888 WVDPITYRKHYTRPV

-910 NILKEGDWCY
+910 NILREGDWCY
-920 VRNIPGLRDR
+920 VRNIPGLRNR

-950 LIEKSETDQ
+950 LIEKSEPDQ
-959 WYKICRRTDDFSYFS
+959 WYKICRRTDDFTYFS

-982 EYIKDDTEIQITQFD
+982 EHIKDDTEIQITQFD

-1014 IKTHK
+1014 IKTYK
-1019 RSRWL
+1019 RSRW

>member
-1 MKEIKLFDYQEDMKE
+1 M
-16 RIEKALR
+16 
-23 LHRSVMAQMP
+23 
-33 TGTGK
+33 
-38 TYLLTAVIDSFVRAN
+38 
-53 PIEKVWIVAHR
+53 
-64 RELVS
+64 
-69 QIDETV
+69 
-75 RKFHSYSASN
+75 
-85 TSSLLSSVKAMSIQ
+85 
-99 WLMRYY
+99 
-105 DEIEEEPGMIVIDEA
+105 
-120 HHALAKTYKEMWERF
+120 
-135 PKAKFLGLTAT
+135 
-146 PCRLNGKGFTDLFDV
+146 
-161 LVQSWGVPEFISKG
+161 
-175 RLATYDFVSIKSDGV
+175 
-190 TQRLIDSLQK
+190 
-200 RGADGDYQNKEMDM
+200 
-214 LLNKKPSIERLYRS
+214 
-228 LEEYGKD
+228 
-235 RKGIVY
+235 
-241 AINISH
+241 
-247 AQKIAKLYQEDMVK
+247 K
-261 RVQEAFRHHDS
+261 RVQEAFKHHDA

-282 KTYLLAALVG
+282 KTMVLANIVFS
-292 LFLKEEV
+292 FLEKSNNPI
-299 WVVAHRRELV
+299 WIVAHRRELV
-309 SQIKDTLERFFS
+309 EQIKGTLNKSLLIFS
-321 SLKSTSIKV
+321 NHPVPLSKEGLSKITPSLFTIKEGSTSHPDPLTLRGEGGNRPTRCSEPLRSKVGGPSKVSPDCAGWDRLGATCLHLAERVGDGLGATSASSVNPASDMMPIKV
-330 TSIQWLSRHYGEME
+330 MSIQWLSRHYGEME

-424 AAQLLID
+424 ADQLLID

-502 KTPLAERQ
+502 KTPSSVRKE
-510 KLIERFKSSSLSSSL
+510 LIERFKSSNTSQNLSFSNQPINSSKITPSLFTIKEDFSKITPSL
-525 NSTSDDI
+525 FTLKEGSTAFPKPLSPQGTGDVTALRCSEPLRSKDGGPSKVSPDCAGWDRLGATCLRAGDGLGATCLRAGDGEI

-571 GLRVAEGKEFCVI
+571 GLRVAEGKEYCVI

-619 ACMQVYNHNC
+619 ACMQVNSHNC
-629 RMDLMMDGDEE
+629 MMDVMMDGDED

-645 NHERQQQ
+645 SHERQQRM
-652 LIMDTYG
+652 IMGSYG
-659 YQIVED
+659 YKIVED

-677 KMILECQYKKI
+677 KMILECLYKKI

-703 VGRKEWIDLQNRLW
+703 VGRKEWIDLRNRLW

-732 STEDGKKLYP
+732 CTEDGKKLYP

-778 EPNKVYLYKEGE
+778 EPNKVYMYKEGE

-796 VDENEQYYV
+796 IDENEQYYV
-805 QKNIGSLL
+805 QKNIGSQL
-813 EKVDSREELAEFAL
+813 EKVDSREELAEFAQ
-827 KDKEEREESLEKL
+827 KDKEEREEGLEKL
-840 KNSYKHYEYY
+840 KNSYKNYEYY
-850 PVDNLY
+850 PVDHLY

-868 ITIEKDGIWHVEDAQ
+868 IKIEKDGIWHVEDAQ
-883 VNESY
+883 ANESF

-910 NILKEGDWCY
+910 NIIREGDWCY
-920 VRNIPGLRDR
+920 VRNIPGLMNR

-950 LIEKSETDQ
+950 LIEKSEPDQ
-959 WYKICRRTDDFSYFS
+959 WYKICRRTDDFTYFS
-974 VLACFYES
+974 VLACYYES

-1002 MTQEGFP
+1002 MTQEGFT

-1014 IKTHK
+1014 IKTYK
-1019 RSRWL
+1019 RNRW

>member
-1 MKEIKLFDYQEDMKE
+1 MKNDIQLFD
-16 RIEKALR
+16 
-23 LHRSVMAQMP
+23 
-33 TGTGK
+33 
-38 TYLLTAVIDSFVRAN
+38 
-53 PIEKVWIVAHR
+53 
-64 RELVS
+64 
-69 QIDETV
+69 
-75 RKFHSYSASN
+75 
-85 TSSLLSSVKAMSIQ
+85 
-99 WLMRYY
+99 
-105 DEIEEEPGMIVIDEA
+105 
-120 HHALAKTYKEMWERF
+120 
-135 PKAKFLGLTAT
+135 
-146 PCRLNGKGFTDLFDV
+146 
-161 LVQSWGVPEFISKG
+161 
-175 RLATYDFVSIKSDGV
+175 
-190 TQRLIDSLQK
+190 
-200 RGADGDYQNKEMDM
+200 
-214 LLNKKPSIERLYRS
+214 
-228 LEEYGKD
+228 
-235 RKGIVY
+235 
-241 AINISH
+241 
-247 AQKIAKLYQEDMVK
+247 YQEDMVK

-309 SQIKDTLERFFS
+309 SQIKDTLEKFFS

-330 TSIQWLSRHYGEME
+330 ISIQWLSRHYGEME

-391 DLFDTLLCSWSMEK
+391 DLFDTLLCSWSMER

-424 AAQLLID
+424 AAQLQID

-456 LERLCLTIKEYVPGK
+456 LKRLCLTIKEYVPGK

-485 IAEYYRE
+485 IAEFYRE

-510 KLIERFKSSSLSSSL
+510 ELIERFKSSSLSPSL
-525 NSTSDDI
+525 NSTSNTSGEI

-571 GLRVAEGKEFCVI
+571 GLRVAAGKDYCVI

-619 ACMQVYNHNC
+619 ACMQVNSHNC

-645 NHERQQQ
+645 NHEHQQQ
-652 LIMDTYG
+652 MIMDTYG

-703 VGRKEWIDLQNRLW
+703 VGRKEWIDLRNRLW

-732 STEDGKKLYP
+732 CTEDGKKLYP

-763 VGTGLSWKHRFIPWD
+763 VGTGLSWKQRFIPWD
-778 EPNKVYLYKEGE
+778 EPNKVYMFKAGE
-790 GNSRLY
+790 GNARLY
-796 VDENEQYYV
+796 VDEDEQYYV
-805 QKNIGSLL
+805 QKNIGSQL
-813 EKVDSREELAEFAL
+813 EKVDSREELAELAELAEFAL
-827 KDKEEREESLEKL
+827 KDKEEREKGLEKL
-840 KNSYKHYEYY
+840 KKSCH
-850 PVDNLY
+850 D
-856 PIKKYLGTAKDK
+856 
-868 ITIEKDGIWHVEDAQ
+868 
-883 VNESY
+883 
-888 WVDPITHRKHYTRPV
+888 TRPV
-903 LFKRGYL
+903 LFRRGYL
-910 NILKEGDWCY
+910 NILREGDWCY
-920 VRNIPGLRDR
+920 VRNIPGLRNR
-930 PLRQWEIVADDNIC
+930 PLRQWEIVADDNLC
-944 VINNKY
+944 VIKNTY
-950 LIEKSETDQ
+950 LIEKSEPDQ
-959 WYKICRRTDDFSYFS
+959 WYKICRRTDDFTYFS
-974 VLACFYES
+974 VLACYYES
-982 EYIKDDTEIQITQFD
+982 ELIMDDTEIQITQFD

-1002 MTQEGFP
+1002 MTQEGMP
-1009 YTPLV
+1009 YTPIV
-1014 IKTHK
+1014 IKTRK
-1019 RSRWL
+1019 RRRWL

>member
-1 MKEIKLFDYQEDMKE
+1 MKNDIQLFD
-16 RIEKALR
+16 
-23 LHRSVMAQMP
+23 
-33 TGTGK
+33 
-38 TYLLTAVIDSFVRAN
+38 
-53 PIEKVWIVAHR
+53 
-64 RELVS
+64 
-69 QIDETV
+69 
-75 RKFHSYSASN
+75 
-85 TSSLLSSVKAMSIQ
+85 
-99 WLMRYY
+99 
-105 DEIEEEPGMIVIDEA
+105 
-120 HHALAKTYKEMWERF
+120 
-135 PKAKFLGLTAT
+135 
-146 PCRLNGKGFTDLFDV
+146 
-161 LVQSWGVPEFISKG
+161 
-175 RLATYDFVSIKSDGV
+175 
-190 TQRLIDSLQK
+190 
-200 RGADGDYQNKEMDM
+200 
-214 LLNKKPSIERLYRS
+214 
-228 LEEYGKD
+228 
-235 RKGIVY
+235 
-241 AINISH
+241 
-247 AQKIAKLYQEDMVK
+247 YQEDMVK

-282 KTYLLAALVG
+282 KTMVLANIVFS
-292 LFLKEEV
+292 FLEKCNNPI
-299 WVVAHRRELV
+299 WIVAHRRELV
-309 SQIKDTLERFFS
+309 SQIKNTLNKSLFIFSKTHPS
-321 SLKSTSIKV
+321 SLTLKGGSTAFPKPLSPQGTGDVTALRCSEPLRSKVGGASKPSPDCLSASASKEASKVSPECLSAGALIKV
-330 TSIQWLSRHYGEME
+330 ISIQWLSRHYGEME

-391 DLFDTLLCSWSMEK
+391 DLFDTLLCSWSMER

-424 AAQLLID
+424 ASLLLID

-485 IAEYYRE
+485 IADFYRE

-502 KTPLAERQ
+502 KTPSSLRKE
-510 KLIERFKSSSLSSSL
+510 LIERFKASSLLSSL
-525 NSTSDDI
+525 NSTSDEI

-571 GLRVAEGKEFCVI
+571 GLRVAAGKDYCVI

-619 ACMQVYNHNC
+619 ACMQVNGHNC

-645 NHERQQQ
+645 SHEHQQRM
-652 LIMDTYG
+652 IIDSYG

-677 KMILECQYKKI
+677 KMILDCQYKKI

-703 VGRKEWIDLQNRLW
+703 VGRKEWIDLRNRLW

-732 STEDGKKLYP
+732 CTEDGKKLYP
-742 RILSKYIDEKTYLTV
+742 RIQSKYIDEKTYLTV

-763 VGTGLSWKHRFIPWD
+763 VGTGLSWKQRFIPWD
-778 EPNKVYLYKEGE
+778 EPNKVYMFKAGE
-790 GNSRLY
+790 GNARLY
-796 VDENEQYYV
+796 VDEDEQYYV
-805 QKNIGSLL
+805 QKNIGSHL
-813 EKVDSREELAEFAL
+813 EKVDSREELAELAEFAQ
-827 KDKEEREESLEKL
+827 KDKEEREEDLEKL
-840 KNSYKHYEYY
+840 KKSCH
-850 PVDNLY
+850 D
-856 PIKKYLGTAKDK
+856 
-868 ITIEKDGIWHVEDAQ
+868 
-883 VNESY
+883 
-888 WVDPITHRKHYTRPV
+888 TRPV
-903 LFKRGYL
+903 LFRRGYL
-910 NILKEGDWCY
+910 NILKEGDWCF
-920 VRNIPGLRDR
+920 VRNIPGLRNR
-930 PLRQWEIVADDNIC
+930 PLRQWEIVADDNLC
-944 VINNKY
+944 VIKNTY
-950 LIEKSETDQ
+950 LIEKSEPDQ

-974 VLACFYES
+974 TLACYYES
-982 EYIKDDTEIQITQFD
+982 ELIMDDTEIQITQFD
-997 GEGLK
+997 GDGLK
-1002 MTQEGFP
+1002 MTQEGMP
-1009 YTPLV
+1009 YTPIV
-1014 IKTHK
+1014 IKTRK
-1019 RSRWL
+1019 RRRW

>member
-1 MKEIKLFDYQEDMKE
+1 
-16 RIEKALR
+16 
-23 LHRSVMAQMP
+23 
-33 TGTGK
+33 
-38 TYLLTAVIDSFVRAN
+38 
-53 PIEKVWIVAHR
+53 
-64 RELVS
+64 
-69 QIDETV
+69 
-75 RKFHSYSASN
+75 
-85 TSSLLSSVKAMSIQ
+85 
-99 WLMRYY
+99 
-105 DEIEEEPGMIVIDEA
+105 
-120 HHALAKTYKEMWERF
+120 
-135 PKAKFLGLTAT
+135 
-146 PCRLNGKGFTDLFDV
+146 
-161 LVQSWGVPEFISKG
+161 
-175 RLATYDFVSIKSDGV
+175 
-190 TQRLIDSLQK
+190 
-200 RGADGDYQNKEMDM
+200 
-214 LLNKKPSIERLYRS
+214 
-228 LEEYGKD
+228 
-235 RKGIVY
+235 
-241 AINISH
+241 
-247 AQKIAKLYQEDMVK
+247 MVK

-309 SQIKDTLERFFS
+309 SQIKDTLEKFFS

-330 TSIQWLSRHYGEME
+330 ISIQWLSRHYGEME

-391 DLFDTLLCSWSMEK
+391 DLFDTLLCSWSMER

-424 AAQLLID
+424 AAQLQID

-456 LERLCLTIKEYVPGK
+456 LKRLCLTIKEYVPGK

-485 IAEYYRE
+485 IAEFYRE

-510 KLIERFKSSSLSSSL
+510 ELIERFKASSLLSSL
-525 NSTSDDI
+525 NSTSDEI

-571 GLRVAEGKEFCVI
+571 GLRVAEEKDYCVI

-619 ACMQVYNHNC
+619 ACMQVNGHNC

-645 NHERQQQ
+645 SHEHQQRM
-652 LIMDTYG
+652 IIDSYG

-677 KMILECQYKKI
+677 KMILDCQYKKI

-703 VGRKEWIDLQNRLW
+703 VGRKEWIDLRNRLW

-732 STEDGKKLYP
+732 CTEDGKKLYP
-742 RILSKYIDEKTYLTV
+742 RIQSKYIDEKTYLTV

-763 VGTGLSWKHRFIPWD
+763 VGTGLSWKQRFIPWD
-778 EPNKVYLYKEGE
+778 EPNKVYMFKAGE
-790 GNSRLY
+790 GNARLY
-796 VDENEQYYV
+796 VDEDEQYYV
-805 QKNIGSLL
+805 QKNIGSHL
-813 EKVDSREELAEFAL
+813 EKVDSREELAELAELAEFAQ
-827 KDKEEREESLEKL
+827 KDKEEREKDLEKL
-840 KNSYKHYEYY
+840 KKSCH
-850 PVDNLY
+850 D
-856 PIKKYLGTAKDK
+856 
-868 ITIEKDGIWHVEDAQ
+868 
-883 VNESY
+883 
-888 WVDPITHRKHYTRPV
+888 TRSV
-903 LFKRGYL
+903 LFRRGYL
-910 NILKEGDWCY
+910 NILKEGDWCF
-920 VRNIPGLRDR
+920 VRNIPGLRNR
-930 PLRQWEIVADDNIC
+930 PLRQWEIVADDNLC
-944 VINNKY
+944 VIKNTY
-950 LIEKSETDQ
+950 LIEKSEPDQ

-974 VLACFYES
+974 VLACYYES
-982 EYIKDDTEIQITQFD
+982 ELIMDDTEIQITQFD

-1002 MTQEGFP
+1002 MTQEGMP
-1009 YTPLV
+1009 YTPIV
-1014 IKTHK
+1014 IKTRK
-1019 RSRWL
+1019 RRRW

>member
-1 MKEIKLFDYQEDMKE
+1 MKNDIQLFD
-16 RIEKALR
+16 
-23 LHRSVMAQMP
+23 
-33 TGTGK
+33 
-38 TYLLTAVIDSFVRAN
+38 
-53 PIEKVWIVAHR
+53 
-64 RELVS
+64 
-69 QIDETV
+69 
-75 RKFHSYSASN
+75 
-85 TSSLLSSVKAMSIQ
+85 
-99 WLMRYY
+99 
-105 DEIEEEPGMIVIDEA
+105 
-120 HHALAKTYKEMWERF
+120 
-135 PKAKFLGLTAT
+135 
-146 PCRLNGKGFTDLFDV
+146 
-161 LVQSWGVPEFISKG
+161 
-175 RLATYDFVSIKSDGV
+175 
-190 TQRLIDSLQK
+190 
-200 RGADGDYQNKEMDM
+200 
-214 LLNKKPSIERLYRS
+214 
-228 LEEYGKD
+228 
-235 RKGIVY
+235 
-241 AINISH
+241 
-247 AQKIAKLYQEDMVK
+247 YQEDMVK

-282 KTYLLAALVG
+282 KTMVLANIVFS
-292 LFLKEEV
+292 FLEMGNHPI
-299 WVVAHRRELV
+299 WIVAHRRELV

-321 SLKSTSIKV
+321 SLQATSIKV
-330 TSIQWLSRHYGEME
+330 MSIQWLSKHYREME

-391 DLFDTLLCSWSMEK
+391 DLFDTLLCSWSMER

-485 IAEYYRE
+485 IAEFYRE

-502 KTPLAERQ
+502 KTPSSLRKE
-510 KLIERFKSSSLSSSL
+510 LIERFKSSSLLSSL
-525 NSTSDDI
+525 NSTSDEI

-571 GLRVAEGKEFCVI
+571 GLRVAEGKEYCVI

-619 ACMQVYNHNC
+619 ACMQVNGHNC

-645 NHERQQQ
+645 SHERQQRM
-652 LIMDTYG
+652 IMDSYG

-677 KMILECQYKKI
+677 KMILDCQYKKI

-703 VGRKEWIDLQNRLW
+703 VGRKEWIDLRNRLW

-732 STEDGKKLYP
+732 CTEDGKKLYP
-742 RILSKYIDEKTYLTV
+742 RIQSKYIDEKTYLTV

-763 VGTGLSWKHRFIPWD
+763 VGTGLSWKQRFIPWD
-778 EPNKVYLYKEGE
+778 EPNKVYMFKAGE
-790 GNSRLY
+790 GNARLY
-796 VDENEQYYV
+796 VDEDEQYYV
-805 QKNIGSLL
+805 QKNIGSHL
-813 EKVDSREELAEFAL
+813 EKVDSREELAELAELAEFAQ
-827 KDKEEREESLEKL
+827 KDKEEREEDLEKL
-840 KNSYKHYEYY
+840 KKSCH
-850 PVDNLY
+850 D
-856 PIKKYLGTAKDK
+856 
-868 ITIEKDGIWHVEDAQ
+868 
-883 VNESY
+883 
-888 WVDPITHRKHYTRPV
+888 TRPV
-903 LFKRGYL
+903 LFRRGYL
-910 NILKEGDWCY
+910 NILKEGDWCF
-920 VRNIPGLRDR
+920 VRNIPGLRNR
-930 PLRQWEIVADDNIC
+930 PLRQWEIVADDNLC
-944 VINNKY
+944 VIKNTY
-950 LIEKSETDQ
+950 LIEKSEPDQ

-974 VLACFYES
+974 VLACYYES
-982 EYIKDDTEIQITQFD
+982 ELIMDDTEIQITQFD

-1002 MTQEGFP
+1002 MTQEGMP
-1009 YTPLV
+1009 YTPIV
-1014 IKTHK
+1014 IKTRK
-1019 RSRWL
+1019 RRRWL

>member
-1 MKEIKLFDYQEDMKE
+1 MMKDIQLFD
-16 RIEKALR
+16 
-23 LHRSVMAQMP
+23 
-33 TGTGK
+33 
-38 TYLLTAVIDSFVRAN
+38 
-53 PIEKVWIVAHR
+53 
-64 RELVS
+64 
-69 QIDETV
+69 
-75 RKFHSYSASN
+75 
-85 TSSLLSSVKAMSIQ
+85 
-99 WLMRYY
+99 
-105 DEIEEEPGMIVIDEA
+105 
-120 HHALAKTYKEMWERF
+120 
-135 PKAKFLGLTAT
+135 
-146 PCRLNGKGFTDLFDV
+146 
-161 LVQSWGVPEFISKG
+161 
-175 RLATYDFVSIKSDGV
+175 
-190 TQRLIDSLQK
+190 
-200 RGADGDYQNKEMDM
+200 
-214 LLNKKPSIERLYRS
+214 
-228 LEEYGKD
+228 
-235 RKGIVY
+235 
-241 AINISH
+241 
-247 AQKIAKLYQEDMVK
+247 YQEDMVK
-261 RVQEAFRHHDS
+261 RVQEAFKHHDA

-309 SQIKDTLERFFS
+309 SQIKDTLERFFP

-424 AAQLLID
+424 ADQLLID

-485 IAEYYRE
+485 IAEFYRE

-502 KTPLAERQ
+502 KTPIAERQ
-510 KLIERFKSSSLSSSL
+510 ELIERFKSSSLSPSL
-525 NSTSDDI
+525 NSTSNTSDEI

-571 GLRVAEGKEFCVI
+571 GLRVAEGKEYCVI

-599 DRDWQSMFEGRTSL
+599 DRDWQSMFEGKALL

-619 ACMQVYNHNC
+619 ACMQVNSHNC

-659 YQIVED
+659 YEIVED

-703 VGRKEWIDLQNRLW
+703 VGRKEWIDLRNRLW

-732 STEDGKKLYP
+732 CTEDGKKLYP
-742 RILSKYIDEKTYLTV
+742 RIQSKYIDEKTYLTV

-796 VDENEQYYV
+796 VDDNEQYYV

-813 EKVDSREELAEFAL
+813 EKVDSREELAEFAQ
-827 KDKEEREESLEKL
+827 KDKEERKESLEKL
-840 KNSYKHYEYY
+840 KNACH
-850 PVDNLY
+850 D
-856 PIKKYLGTAKDK
+856 
-868 ITIEKDGIWHVEDAQ
+868 
-883 VNESY
+883 
-888 WVDPITHRKHYTRPV
+888 TRPV
-903 LFKRGYL
+903 LFRRGYL

-920 VRNIPGLRDR
+920 VRNIPRLMNR

-944 VINNKY
+944 VINNTY
-950 LIEKSETDQ
+950 LIEKSEPDQ
-959 WYKICRRTDDFSYFS
+959 WYKICKRTDDFSYFS
-974 VLACFYES
+974 VLACYYES
-982 EYIKDDTEIQITQFD
+982 ELIMDDTEIQITQFD

-1014 IKTHK
+1014 IKTRK

>member
-1 MKEIKLFDYQEDMKE
+1 MLFEMTMKKIKLFD
-16 RIEKALR
+16 
-23 LHRSVMAQMP
+23 
-33 TGTGK
+33 
-38 TYLLTAVIDSFVRAN
+38 
-53 PIEKVWIVAHR
+53 
-64 RELVS
+64 
-69 QIDETV
+69 
-75 RKFHSYSASN
+75 
-85 TSSLLSSVKAMSIQ
+85 
-99 WLMRYY
+99 
-105 DEIEEEPGMIVIDEA
+105 
-120 HHALAKTYKEMWERF
+120 
-135 PKAKFLGLTAT
+135 
-146 PCRLNGKGFTDLFDV
+146 
-161 LVQSWGVPEFISKG
+161 
-175 RLATYDFVSIKSDGV
+175 
-190 TQRLIDSLQK
+190 
-200 RGADGDYQNKEMDM
+200 
-214 LLNKKPSIERLYRS
+214 
-228 LEEYGKD
+228 
-235 RKGIVY
+235 
-241 AINISH
+241 
-247 AQKIAKLYQEDMVK
+247 YQEDMVK
-261 RVQEAFRHHDS
+261 RVQEAFKHHDAI
-272 VMVQMPTGTG
+272 MVQMPTGTG
-282 KTYLLAALVG
+282 KTYLLAALVS

-424 AAQLLID
+424 ATQLLID

-510 KLIERFKSSSLSSSL
+510 ELIERFKSSNLSFSNHPVKSSKITPSLFNIKEGSSKITPSL
-525 NSTSDDI
+525 FTLKEGSTSHPDPLTLRGEGGNRPTRCSEPLRSKDGGPSKVLPDCAGWDRLGATCLRLADRVADDDI

-571 GLRVAEGKEFCVI
+571 GLRVAEGKEYCVI

-619 ACMQVYNHNC
+619 ACMQVNSHNC
-629 RMDLMMDGDEE
+629 RMDLMTDGDEE

-645 NHERQQQ
+645 NHERQQM
-652 LIMDTYG
+652 IMDTYG
-659 YQIVED
+659 YQIVEN

-677 KMILECQYKKI
+677 TMILECQYKKI
-688 EVTNDGFAYCYIRKK
+688 EVTNEGFAYCYIRKK
-703 VGRKEWIDLQNRLW
+703 VGRKEWIDLRNRLW
-717 FANKPQSVKLMGIDF
+717 FTNKPQSVKLMGIDF

-742 RILSKYIDEKTYLTV
+742 RIQSKYIDEKTYLTV

-778 EPNKVYLYKEGE
+778 EPNKVYMYKEGE

-796 VDENEQYYV
+796 IDENEQYYV
-805 QKNIGSLL
+805 QKNIGSQL
-813 EKVDSREELAEFAL
+813 EKVDSREELAEFAQ
-827 KDKEEREESLEKL
+827 KDKEEREEGLEKL
-840 KNSYKHYEYY
+840 KNSYNHYEYY
-850 PVDNLY
+850 PVDHLY

-883 VNESY
+883 ANESF

-910 NILKEGDWCY
+910 NIIREGDWY
-920 VRNIPGLRDR
+920 FVRNIPGLMNR

-974 VLACFYES
+974 VLACYYES

-1002 MTQEGFP
+1002 MTQEGFT

-1014 IKTHK
+1014 IKTYK
-1019 RSRWL
+1019 RNRW

>member
-1 MKEIKLFDYQEDMKE
+1 MKNDIQLFD
-16 RIEKALR
+16 
-23 LHRSVMAQMP
+23 
-33 TGTGK
+33 
-38 TYLLTAVIDSFVRAN
+38 
-53 PIEKVWIVAHR
+53 
-64 RELVS
+64 
-69 QIDETV
+69 
-75 RKFHSYSASN
+75 
-85 TSSLLSSVKAMSIQ
+85 
-99 WLMRYY
+99 
-105 DEIEEEPGMIVIDEA
+105 
-120 HHALAKTYKEMWERF
+120 
-135 PKAKFLGLTAT
+135 
-146 PCRLNGKGFTDLFDV
+146 
-161 LVQSWGVPEFISKG
+161 
-175 RLATYDFVSIKSDGV
+175 
-190 TQRLIDSLQK
+190 
-200 RGADGDYQNKEMDM
+200 
-214 LLNKKPSIERLYRS
+214 
-228 LEEYGKD
+228 
-235 RKGIVY
+235 
-241 AINISH
+241 
-247 AQKIAKLYQEDMVK
+247 YQEDMVK

-309 SQIKDTLERFFS
+309 SQIKDTLEKFFS

-330 TSIQWLSRHYGEME
+330 ISIQWLSRHYGEME

-391 DLFDTLLCSWSMEK
+391 DLFDTLLCSWSMER
-405 FIAEGRLSLYDYY
+405 FIAEERLSLYDYY

-424 AAQLLID
+424 AAQLQID

-456 LERLCLTIKEYVPGK
+456 LKRLCLTIKEYVPGK

-485 IAEYYRE
+485 IAEFYRE

-510 KLIERFKSSSLSSSL
+510 ELIERFKASSLLFSL
-525 NSTSDDI
+525 NSTSDEI

-571 GLRVAEGKEFCVI
+571 GLRVAEEKDYCVI

-619 ACMQVYNHNC
+619 ACMQVNGHNC

-645 NHERQQQ
+645 SHERQQRM
-652 LIMDTYG
+652 IMDSYG

-703 VGRKEWIDLQNRLW
+703 VGRKEWIDLRNRLW

-732 STEDGKKLYP
+732 CTEDGKKLYP
-742 RILSKYIDEKTYLTV
+742 RIQSKYIDEKTYLTV

-778 EPNKVYLYKEGE
+778 EPNKVYMFKAGE
-790 GNSRLY
+790 GNARLY
-796 VDENEQYYV
+796 VDEDEQYYV
-805 QKNIGSLL
+805 QKNIGSHL
-813 EKVDSREELAEFAL
+813 EKVDSREELAELAELAEFAQ
-827 KDKEEREESLEKL
+827 KDKEEREEDLEKL
-840 KNSYKHYEYY
+840 KKSCH
-850 PVDNLY
+850 D
-856 PIKKYLGTAKDK
+856 
-868 ITIEKDGIWHVEDAQ
+868 
-883 VNESY
+883 
-888 WVDPITHRKHYTRPV
+888 TRSV
-903 LFKRGYL
+903 LFRRGYL
-910 NILKEGDWCY
+910 NILKEGDWCF
-920 VRNIPGLRDR
+920 VRNIPGLRNR
-930 PLRQWEIVADDNIC
+930 PLRQWEIVADDNLC
-944 VINNKY
+944 VIKNTY
-950 LIEKSETDQ
+950 LIEKSEPDQ

-974 VLACFYES
+974 VLACYYES
-982 EYIKDDTEIQITQFD
+982 ELIMDDTEIQITQFD

-1002 MTQEGFP
+1002 MTQEGMP
-1009 YTPLV
+1009 YTPIV
-1014 IKTHK
+1014 IKTRK
-1019 RSRWL
+1019 RRRW

>member
-1 MKEIKLFDYQEDMKE
+1 MTKDIQLFD
-16 RIEKALR
+16 
-23 LHRSVMAQMP
+23 
-33 TGTGK
+33 
-38 TYLLTAVIDSFVRAN
+38 
-53 PIEKVWIVAHR
+53 
-64 RELVS
+64 
-69 QIDETV
+69 
-75 RKFHSYSASN
+75 
-85 TSSLLSSVKAMSIQ
+85 
-99 WLMRYY
+99 
-105 DEIEEEPGMIVIDEA
+105 
-120 HHALAKTYKEMWERF
+120 
-135 PKAKFLGLTAT
+135 
-146 PCRLNGKGFTDLFDV
+146 
-161 LVQSWGVPEFISKG
+161 
-175 RLATYDFVSIKSDGV
+175 
-190 TQRLIDSLQK
+190 
-200 RGADGDYQNKEMDM
+200 
-214 LLNKKPSIERLYRS
+214 
-228 LEEYGKD
+228 
-235 RKGIVY
+235 
-241 AINISH
+241 
-247 AQKIAKLYQEDMVK
+247 YQEDMVK

-282 KTYLLAALVG
+282 KTYLFAALVG

-309 SQIKDTLERFFS
+309 SQIKDTLEKFFS

-330 TSIQWLSRHYGEME
+330 ISIQWLSRHYGEME

-391 DLFDTLLCSWSMEK
+391 DLFDTLLCSWSMER

-424 AAQLLID
+424 AAQLQID

-485 IAEYYRE
+485 IAEFYRE

-502 KTPLAERQ
+502 KTPSSLRKE
-510 KLIERFKSSSLSSSL
+510 LIERFKSSSLLSSL

-571 GLRVAEGKEFCVI
+571 GLRVAEGKDYCVI

-619 ACMQVYNHNC
+619 ACMQVNGHNC

-645 NHERQQQ
+645 SHERQQRM
-652 LIMDTYG
+652 IMDSYG

-677 KMILECQYKKI
+677 KMILDCQYKKI

-703 VGRKEWIDLQNRLW
+703 VGRKEWIDLRNRLW

-732 STEDGKKLYP
+732 CTEDGKKLYP
-742 RILSKYIDEKTYLTV
+742 RIQSKYIDEKTYLTV

-763 VGTGLSWKHRFIPWD
+763 VGTGLSWKQRFIPWD
-778 EPNKVYLYKEGE
+778 EPNKVYMFKAGE
-790 GNSRLY
+790 GNARLY
-796 VDENEQYYV
+796 VDEDEQYYV
-805 QKNIGSLL
+805 QKNIGSHL
-813 EKVDSREELAEFAL
+813 EKVDSREELAELAELAEFAQ
-827 KDKEEREESLEKL
+827 KDKEEREEDLEKL
-840 KNSYKHYEYY
+840 KKSCH
-850 PVDNLY
+850 D
-856 PIKKYLGTAKDK
+856 
-868 ITIEKDGIWHVEDAQ
+868 
-883 VNESY
+883 
-888 WVDPITHRKHYTRPV
+888 TRSV
-903 LFKRGYL
+903 LFRRGYL
-910 NILKEGDWCY
+910 NILKEGDWCF
-920 VRNIPGLRDR
+920 VRNIPGLRNR
-930 PLRQWEIVADDNIC
+930 PLRQWEIVADDNLC
-944 VINNKY
+944 VIKNTY
-950 LIEKSETDQ
+950 LIEKSEPDQ

-974 VLACFYES
+974 VLACYYES
-982 EYIKDDTEIQITQFD
+982 ELIMDDTEIQITQFD

-1002 MTQEGFP
+1002 MTQEGMP
-1009 YTPLV
+1009 YTPIV
-1014 IKTHK
+1014 IKTRK
-1019 RSRWL
+1019 RRRW

>member
-1 MKEIKLFDYQEDMKE
+1 MKNDIQLFD
-16 RIEKALR
+16 
-23 LHRSVMAQMP
+23 
-33 TGTGK
+33 
-38 TYLLTAVIDSFVRAN
+38 
-53 PIEKVWIVAHR
+53 
-64 RELVS
+64 
-69 QIDETV
+69 
-75 RKFHSYSASN
+75 
-85 TSSLLSSVKAMSIQ
+85 
-99 WLMRYY
+99 
-105 DEIEEEPGMIVIDEA
+105 
-120 HHALAKTYKEMWERF
+120 
-135 PKAKFLGLTAT
+135 
-146 PCRLNGKGFTDLFDV
+146 
-161 LVQSWGVPEFISKG
+161 
-175 RLATYDFVSIKSDGV
+175 
-190 TQRLIDSLQK
+190 
-200 RGADGDYQNKEMDM
+200 
-214 LLNKKPSIERLYRS
+214 
-228 LEEYGKD
+228 
-235 RKGIVY
+235 
-241 AINISH
+241 
-247 AQKIAKLYQEDMVK
+247 YQEDMVK

-309 SQIKDTLERFFS
+309 SQIKDTLEKFFS

-330 TSIQWLSRHYGEME
+330 ISIQWLSRHYGEME

-391 DLFDTLLCSWSMEK
+391 DLFDTLLCSWSMER

-485 IAEYYRE
+485 IAEFYRE

-502 KTPLAERQ
+502 KTPSSLRKE
-510 KLIERFKSSSLSSSL
+510 LIERFKSSSLLSSL
-525 NSTSDDI
+525 NSTSDEI

-571 GLRVAEGKEFCVI
+571 GLRVAAGKDYCVI

-619 ACMQVYNHNC
+619 ACMQVNGHNC

-645 NHERQQQ
+645 SHEHQQRM
-652 LIMDTYG
+652 IIDSYG

-677 KMILECQYKKI
+677 KMILDCQYKKI

-703 VGRKEWIDLQNRLW
+703 VGRKEWIDLRNRLW

-732 STEDGKKLYP
+732 CTEDGKKLYP
-742 RILSKYIDEKTYLTV
+742 RIQSKYIDEKTYLTV

-763 VGTGLSWKHRFIPWD
+763 VGTGLSWKQRFIPWD
-778 EPNKVYLYKEGE
+778 EPNKVYMFKAGE
-790 GNSRLY
+790 GNARLY
-796 VDENEQYYV
+796 VDEDEQYYV
-805 QKNIGSLL
+805 QKNIGSHL
-813 EKVDSREELAEFAL
+813 EKVDSREELAELAELAEFAQ
-827 KDKEEREESLEKL
+827 KDKEEREKDLEKL
-840 KNSYKHYEYY
+840 KKSCH
-850 PVDNLY
+850 D
-856 PIKKYLGTAKDK
+856 
-868 ITIEKDGIWHVEDAQ
+868 
-883 VNESY
+883 
-888 WVDPITHRKHYTRPV
+888 TRPV
-903 LFKRGYL
+903 LFRRGYL
-910 NILKEGDWCY
+910 NILKEGDWCF
-920 VRNIPGLRDR
+920 VRNIPGLRNR
-930 PLRQWEIVADDNIC
+930 PLRQWEIVADDNLC
-944 VINNKY
+944 VIKNTY
-950 LIEKSETDQ
+950 LIEKSEPDQ

-974 VLACFYES
+974 ALACYYES
-982 EYIKDDTEIQITQFD
+982 ELIMDDTEIQITQFD

-1002 MTQEGFP
+1002 MTQEGMP
-1009 YTPLV
+1009 YTPIV
-1014 IKTHK
+1014 IKTRK
-1019 RSRWL
+1019 RRRW

>member
-1 MKEIKLFDYQEDMKE
+1 MKNDIQLFD
-16 RIEKALR
+16 
-23 LHRSVMAQMP
+23 
-33 TGTGK
+33 
-38 TYLLTAVIDSFVRAN
+38 
-53 PIEKVWIVAHR
+53 
-64 RELVS
+64 
-69 QIDETV
+69 
-75 RKFHSYSASN
+75 
-85 TSSLLSSVKAMSIQ
+85 
-99 WLMRYY
+99 
-105 DEIEEEPGMIVIDEA
+105 
-120 HHALAKTYKEMWERF
+120 
-135 PKAKFLGLTAT
+135 
-146 PCRLNGKGFTDLFDV
+146 
-161 LVQSWGVPEFISKG
+161 
-175 RLATYDFVSIKSDGV
+175 
-190 TQRLIDSLQK
+190 
-200 RGADGDYQNKEMDM
+200 
-214 LLNKKPSIERLYRS
+214 
-228 LEEYGKD
+228 
-235 RKGIVY
+235 
-241 AINISH
+241 
-247 AQKIAKLYQEDMVK
+247 YQEDMVK

-309 SQIKDTLERFFS
+309 SQIKDTLEKFFS

-330 TSIQWLSRHYGEME
+330 ISIQWLSRHYGEME

-391 DLFDTLLCSWSMEK
+391 DLFDTLLCSWSMER

-424 AAQLLID
+424 AAQLQID

-456 LERLCLTIKEYVPGK
+456 LKRLCLTIKEYVPGK

-485 IAEYYRE
+485 IAEFYRE

-510 KLIERFKSSSLSSSL
+510 ELIERFKASSLLSSL
-525 NSTSDDI
+525 NSTSDEI

-571 GLRVAEGKEFCVI
+571 GLRVAEGKEYCVI

-619 ACMQVYNHNC
+619 ACMQVNSHNC
-629 RMDLMMDGDEE
+629 RMDVLMDGDED

-652 LIMDTYG
+652 MIIDTYG

-703 VGRKEWIDLQNRLW
+703 VGRKEWIDLRNRLW

-732 STEDGKKLYP
+732 CTEDGKKLYP
-742 RILSKYIDEKTYLTV
+742 RIQSKYIDEKTYLTV

-763 VGTGLSWKHRFIPWD
+763 VGTGLSWKQRFIPWD
-778 EPNKVYLYKEGE
+778 EPNKVYMFKAGE
-790 GNSRLY
+790 GNARLY
-796 VDENEQYYV
+796 VDEDEQYYV
-805 QKNIGSLL
+805 QKNIGSHL
-813 EKVDSREELAEFAL
+813 EKVDSREELAELAELAEFAQ
-827 KDKEEREESLEKL
+827 KDKEEREKDLEKL
-840 KNSYKHYEYY
+840 KKSCH
-850 PVDNLY
+850 D
-856 PIKKYLGTAKDK
+856 
-868 ITIEKDGIWHVEDAQ
+868 
-883 VNESY
+883 
-888 WVDPITHRKHYTRPV
+888 TRSV
-903 LFKRGYL
+903 LFRRGYL
-910 NILKEGDWCY
+910 NILKEGDWCF
-920 VRNIPGLRDR
+920 VRNIPGLRNR
-930 PLRQWEIVADDNIC
+930 PLRQWEIVADDNLC
-944 VINNKY
+944 VIKNTY
-950 LIEKSETDQ
+950 LIEKSEPDQ

-974 VLACFYES
+974 VLACYYES
-982 EYIKDDTEIQITQFD
+982 ELIMDDTEIQITQFD

-1002 MTQEGFP
+1002 MTQEGMP
-1009 YTPLV
+1009 YTPIV
-1014 IKTHK
+1014 IKTRK
-1019 RSRWL
+1019 RRRW

>member
-1 MKEIKLFDYQEDMKE
+1 MKNDIQLFD
-16 RIEKALR
+16 
-23 LHRSVMAQMP
+23 
-33 TGTGK
+33 
-38 TYLLTAVIDSFVRAN
+38 
-53 PIEKVWIVAHR
+53 
-64 RELVS
+64 
-69 QIDETV
+69 
-75 RKFHSYSASN
+75 
-85 TSSLLSSVKAMSIQ
+85 
-99 WLMRYY
+99 
-105 DEIEEEPGMIVIDEA
+105 
-120 HHALAKTYKEMWERF
+120 
-135 PKAKFLGLTAT
+135 
-146 PCRLNGKGFTDLFDV
+146 
-161 LVQSWGVPEFISKG
+161 
-175 RLATYDFVSIKSDGV
+175 
-190 TQRLIDSLQK
+190 
-200 RGADGDYQNKEMDM
+200 
-214 LLNKKPSIERLYRS
+214 
-228 LEEYGKD
+228 
-235 RKGIVY
+235 
-241 AINISH
+241 
-247 AQKIAKLYQEDMVK
+247 YQEDMVK

-309 SQIKDTLERFFS
+309 SQIKDTLEKFFS

-330 TSIQWLSRHYGEME
+330 ISIQWLSRHYGEME

-391 DLFDTLLCSWSMEK
+391 DLFDTLLCSWSMER

-424 AAQLLID
+424 AAQLQID

-456 LERLCLTIKEYVPGK
+456 LKRLCLTIKEYVPGK

-485 IAEYYRE
+485 IAEFYRE
-492 NGIKAVAISS
+492 NSIKAVAISS

-510 KLIERFKSSSLSSSL
+510 ELIERFKASSLLSSL
-525 NSTSDDI
+525 NSTSDEI

-571 GLRVAEGKEFCVI
+571 GLRVAEEKDYCVI

-619 ACMQVYNHNC
+619 ACMQVNGHNC

-645 NHERQQQ
+645 SHEHQQRM
-652 LIMDTYG
+652 IIDSYG

-677 KMILECQYKKI
+677 KMILDCQYKKI

-703 VGRKEWIDLQNRLW
+703 VGRKEWIDLRNRLW

-732 STEDGKKLYP
+732 CTEDGKKLYP
-742 RILSKYIDEKTYLTV
+742 RIQSKYIDEKTYLTV

-763 VGTGLSWKHRFIPWD
+763 VGTGLSWKQRFIPWD
-778 EPNKVYLYKEGE
+778 EPNKVYMFKAGE
-790 GNSRLY
+790 GNARLY
-796 VDENEQYYV
+796 VDEDEQYYV
-805 QKNIGSLL
+805 QKNIGSQL
-813 EKVDSREELAEFAL
+813 EKVDSREELAELAELAEFAL
-827 KDKEEREESLEKL
+827 KDKEEREKGLEKL
-840 KNSYKHYEYY
+840 KKSCH
-850 PVDNLY
+850 D
-856 PIKKYLGTAKDK
+856 
-868 ITIEKDGIWHVEDAQ
+868 
-883 VNESY
+883 
-888 WVDPITHRKHYTRPV
+888 TRPV
-903 LFKRGYL
+903 LFRRGYL
-910 NILKEGDWCY
+910 NILKEGDWCF
-920 VRNIPGLRDR
+920 VRNIPGLRNR

-944 VINNKY
+944 VIKNTY
-950 LIEKSETDQ
+950 LIEKSEPDQ
-959 WYKICRRTDDFSYFS
+959 WYKICRRTDDFTYFS
-974 VLACFYES
+974 VLACYYES
-982 EYIKDDTEIQITQFD
+982 ELIMDDTEIQITQFD

-1002 MTQEGFP
+1002 MTQEGMP
-1009 YTPLV
+1009 YTPIV
-1014 IKTHK
+1014 IKTRK
-1019 RSRWL
+1019 RRRWL

>member
-1 MKEIKLFDYQEDMKE
+1 MKNDIQLFD
-16 RIEKALR
+16 
-23 LHRSVMAQMP
+23 
-33 TGTGK
+33 
-38 TYLLTAVIDSFVRAN
+38 
-53 PIEKVWIVAHR
+53 
-64 RELVS
+64 
-69 QIDETV
+69 
-75 RKFHSYSASN
+75 
-85 TSSLLSSVKAMSIQ
+85 
-99 WLMRYY
+99 
-105 DEIEEEPGMIVIDEA
+105 
-120 HHALAKTYKEMWERF
+120 
-135 PKAKFLGLTAT
+135 
-146 PCRLNGKGFTDLFDV
+146 
-161 LVQSWGVPEFISKG
+161 
-175 RLATYDFVSIKSDGV
+175 
-190 TQRLIDSLQK
+190 
-200 RGADGDYQNKEMDM
+200 
-214 LLNKKPSIERLYRS
+214 
-228 LEEYGKD
+228 
-235 RKGIVY
+235 
-241 AINISH
+241 
-247 AQKIAKLYQEDMVK
+247 YQEDMVK

-321 SLKSTSIKV
+321 SLKTTSIKV

-424 AAQLLID
+424 ADQLLID

-485 IAEYYRE
+485 IAEFYRE

-510 KLIERFKSSSLSSSL
+510 ELIERFKASSLLSSL
-525 NSTSDDI
+525 NSTSDEI

-571 GLRVAEGKEFCVI
+571 GLRVVAGKDYCVI

-619 ACMQVYNHNC
+619 ACLQVNSHNC

-652 LIMDTYG
+652 MIMDTYG

-703 VGRKEWIDLQNRLW
+703 VGRKEWIDLRNRLW

-732 STEDGKKLYP
+732 CTEDGKKLYP
-742 RILSKYIDEKTYLTV
+742 RIQSKYIDEKTYLTV

-763 VGTGLSWKHRFIPWD
+763 VGTGLSWKQRFIPWD
-778 EPNKVYLYKEGE
+778 EPNKVYMFKAGE
-790 GNSRLY
+790 GNARLY
-796 VDENEQYYV
+796 VDEDEQYYV
-805 QKNIGSLL
+805 QKNIGSHL
-813 EKVDSREELAEFAL
+813 EKVDSREELAELAELAEFAQ
-827 KDKEEREESLEKL
+827 KDKEEREEDLEKL
-840 KNSYKHYEYY
+840 KKSCH
-850 PVDNLY
+850 D
-856 PIKKYLGTAKDK
+856 
-868 ITIEKDGIWHVEDAQ
+868 
-883 VNESY
+883 
-888 WVDPITHRKHYTRPV
+888 TRPV
-903 LFKRGYL
+903 LFRRGYL
-910 NILKEGDWCY
+910 NILKEGDWCF
-920 VRNIPGLRDR
+920 VRNIPGLRNR
-930 PLRQWEIVADDNIC
+930 PLRQWEIVADDNLC
-944 VINNKY
+944 VIKNTY
-950 LIEKSETDQ
+950 LIEKSEPDQ

-974 VLACFYES
+974 VLACYYES
-982 EYIKDDTEIQITQFD
+982 ELIMDDTEIQITQFD

-1002 MTQEGFP
+1002 MTQEGMP
-1009 YTPLV
+1009 YTPIV
-1014 IKTHK
+1014 IKTRK
-1019 RSRWL
+1019 RRRW

>member
-1 MKEIKLFDYQEDMKE
+1 MTMKKIKLFD
-16 RIEKALR
+16 
-23 LHRSVMAQMP
+23 
-33 TGTGK
+33 
-38 TYLLTAVIDSFVRAN
+38 
-53 PIEKVWIVAHR
+53 
-64 RELVS
+64 
-69 QIDETV
+69 
-75 RKFHSYSASN
+75 
-85 TSSLLSSVKAMSIQ
+85 
-99 WLMRYY
+99 
-105 DEIEEEPGMIVIDEA
+105 
-120 HHALAKTYKEMWERF
+120 
-135 PKAKFLGLTAT
+135 
-146 PCRLNGKGFTDLFDV
+146 
-161 LVQSWGVPEFISKG
+161 
-175 RLATYDFVSIKSDGV
+175 
-190 TQRLIDSLQK
+190 
-200 RGADGDYQNKEMDM
+200 
-214 LLNKKPSIERLYRS
+214 
-228 LEEYGKD
+228 
-235 RKGIVY
+235 
-241 AINISH
+241 
-247 AQKIAKLYQEDMVK
+247 YQEDMVK
-261 RVQEAFRHHDS
+261 RVQEAFKHHDA

-330 TSIQWLSRHYGEME
+330 TSIQWLSRHYGEMG

-485 IAEYYRE
+485 IAEFYRE

-502 KTPLAERQ
+502 KTPSSLRKE
-510 KLIERFKSSSLSSSL
+510 LIERFKASNTSQNLSFSNQPINSSKITPSLFTL
-525 NSTSDDI
+525 KEGSTSHPDPLTLRGEGGNRPTRCSEPLRSKDGGPSKVSPGCAGWDRLGATCLRAADGLTATCLRAGDGEI

-571 GLRVAEGKEFCVI
+571 GLRVTEGKEYCVI

-619 ACMQVYNHNC
+619 ACMQVNSHNC
-629 RMDLMMDGDEE
+629 RMDLVMDGDEE

-645 NHERQQQ
+645 NHEHQQQ
-652 LIMDTYG
+652 MIRDTYG
-659 YQIVED
+659 YQIVEG
-665 EKGLKGIKDKDG
+665 EKGLKGIKDKES

-703 VGRKEWIDLQNRLW
+703 VGRKEWIDLRNRLW

-732 STEDGKKLYP
+732 CTEDGKKLYP
-742 RILSKYIDEKTYLTV
+742 RIQSKYIDEKTYLTV

-778 EPNKVYLYKEGE
+778 EPNKVYMCQERKDR
-790 GNSRLY
+790 SRLY
-796 VDENEQYYV
+796 VDENKQYFV
-805 QKNIGSLL
+805 QKNIGSQLV
-813 EKVDSREELAEFAL
+813 EVNSPEGLAEFAE
-827 KDKEEREESLEKL
+827 KDKQERENDAETL
-840 KNSYKHYEYY
+840 KNAYPHYEFY
-850 PVDNLY
+850 PVDKVKFHMQIHRNN
-856 PIKKYLGTAKDK
+856 KCENK
-868 ITIEKDGIWHVEDAQ
+868 IRIEKDGIWHVEDDWYH
-883 VNESY
+883 ESY

-920 VRNIPGLRDR
+920 VRNIPGLRNR

-950 LIEKSETDQ
+950 LIEKSEPDQ
-959 WYKICRRTDDFSYFS
+959 WYKICRRTDDFTYFS
-974 VLACFYES
+974 VLACYYES

-1002 MTQEGFP
+1002 MTQEGFT

-1019 RSRWL
+1019 RRRW

>member
-1 MKEIKLFDYQEDMKE
+1 MLFEMTMKKIKLFD
-16 RIEKALR
+16 
-23 LHRSVMAQMP
+23 
-33 TGTGK
+33 
-38 TYLLTAVIDSFVRAN
+38 
-53 PIEKVWIVAHR
+53 
-64 RELVS
+64 
-69 QIDETV
+69 
-75 RKFHSYSASN
+75 
-85 TSSLLSSVKAMSIQ
+85 
-99 WLMRYY
+99 
-105 DEIEEEPGMIVIDEA
+105 
-120 HHALAKTYKEMWERF
+120 
-135 PKAKFLGLTAT
+135 
-146 PCRLNGKGFTDLFDV
+146 
-161 LVQSWGVPEFISKG
+161 
-175 RLATYDFVSIKSDGV
+175 
-190 TQRLIDSLQK
+190 
-200 RGADGDYQNKEMDM
+200 
-214 LLNKKPSIERLYRS
+214 
-228 LEEYGKD
+228 
-235 RKGIVY
+235 
-241 AINISH
+241 
-247 AQKIAKLYQEDMVK
+247 YQEDMVK
-261 RVQEAFRHHDS
+261 RVQEAFKHHDA

-282 KTYLLAALVG
+282 KTMVLANIVFS
-292 LFLKEEV
+292 FLEKSNNPI
-299 WVVAHRRELV
+299 WIVAHRRELV
-309 SQIKDTLERFFS
+309 EQIKETIFSKITPSLFTLKEGDFSKTHPS
-321 SLKSTSIKV
+321 SLTLKGGSTSHPDPLTLRGEGGNRPTRCSEPLRSKDGGPSKVSPDCAGWDRLGATCLRPAEGLGDRLAKKEDGTSSNLIEKPLDSSLFTLRSSLIKV
-330 TSIQWLSRHYGEME
+330 TSIQWLAKHYREME
-344 EKPGLIV
+344 EKPGVIV

-424 AAQLLID
+424 ADQLLID

-443 QKELNEVMDVKPS
+443 QKELNEVMDVRPS

-485 IAEYYRE
+485 IAKFYRE

-525 NSTSDDI
+525 NSASDDI

-571 GLRVAEGKEFCVI
+571 GLRMAEGKEYCVI

-613 EDILQE
+613 ENILQE
-619 ACMQVYNHNC
+619 ACMQVNSHNC
-629 RMDLMMDGDEE
+629 RMDVLMDGDEE

-652 LIMDTYG
+652 MIMDSYG

-688 EVTNDGFAYCYIRKK
+688 EMTNDGFAYCYIRKK
-703 VGRKEWIDLQNRLW
+703 VGRKEWIDLRNRLW

-732 STEDGKKLYP
+732 CTEDGKKLYP
-742 RILSKYIDEKTYLTV
+742 RILSKYIDDKTYLTV
-757 KTLELQ
+757 KTLQLQ
-763 VGTGLSWKHRFIPWD
+763 VGTGLSWKHRFVSWD

-796 VDENEQYYV
+796 IDENEQYYV
-805 QKNIGSLL
+805 QKNIGSQL
-813 EKVDSREELAEFAL
+813 EKVDSREELAEFAQ
-827 KDKEEREESLEKL
+827 KDKEEREVGLEKL
-840 KNSYKHYEYY
+840 KNSYNHYEYY

-883 VNESY
+883 ANESY

-910 NILKEGDWCY
+910 NIIREGDWCY
-920 VRNIPGLRDR
+920 VRNIPGLMNR

-944 VINNKY
+944 VINNTY

-974 VLACFYES
+974 VLACYYES

-1002 MTQEGFP
+1002 MTQEGFT

-1014 IKTHK
+1014 IKTYK
-1019 RSRWL
+1019 RNRW

>member
-1 MKEIKLFDYQEDMKE
+1 MTKDIQLFD
-16 RIEKALR
+16 
-23 LHRSVMAQMP
+23 
-33 TGTGK
+33 
-38 TYLLTAVIDSFVRAN
+38 
-53 PIEKVWIVAHR
+53 
-64 RELVS
+64 
-69 QIDETV
+69 
-75 RKFHSYSASN
+75 
-85 TSSLLSSVKAMSIQ
+85 
-99 WLMRYY
+99 
-105 DEIEEEPGMIVIDEA
+105 
-120 HHALAKTYKEMWERF
+120 
-135 PKAKFLGLTAT
+135 
-146 PCRLNGKGFTDLFDV
+146 
-161 LVQSWGVPEFISKG
+161 
-175 RLATYDFVSIKSDGV
+175 
-190 TQRLIDSLQK
+190 
-200 RGADGDYQNKEMDM
+200 
-214 LLNKKPSIERLYRS
+214 
-228 LEEYGKD
+228 
-235 RKGIVY
+235 
-241 AINISH
+241 
-247 AQKIAKLYQEDMVK
+247 YQEDMVK

-309 SQIKDTLERFFS
+309 SQIKDTLEKFFS

-330 TSIQWLSRHYGEME
+330 ISIQWLSRHYGEME

-391 DLFDTLLCSWSMEK
+391 DLFDTLLCSWSMER

-424 AAQLLID
+424 AAQLQID

-456 LERLCLTIKEYVPGK
+456 LKRLCLTIKEYVPGK

-485 IAEYYRE
+485 IAEFYRE

-510 KLIERFKSSSLSSSL
+510 ELIERFKASSLLSSL
-525 NSTSDDI
+525 NSTSDEI

-571 GLRVAEGKEFCVI
+571 GLRVAEEKDYCVI

-619 ACMQVYNHNC
+619 ACMQVNGHNC

-645 NHERQQQ
+645 SHERQQRM
-652 LIMDTYG
+652 IMDSYG

-677 KMILECQYKKI
+677 KMILDCQYKKI

-703 VGRKEWIDLQNRLW
+703 VGRKEWIDLRNRLW

-732 STEDGKKLYP
+732 CTEDGKKLYP
-742 RILSKYIDEKTYLTV
+742 RIQSKYIDEKTYLTV

-763 VGTGLSWKHRFIPWD
+763 VGTGLSWKQRFIPWD
-778 EPNKVYLYKEGE
+778 EPNKVYMFKAGE
-790 GNSRLY
+790 GNARLY
-796 VDENEQYYV
+796 VDEDEQYYV
-805 QKNIGSLL
+805 QKNIGSHL
-813 EKVDSREELAEFAL
+813 EKVDSREELAELAELAEFAQ
-827 KDKEEREESLEKL
+827 KDKEEREKDLEKL
-840 KNSYKHYEYY
+840 KKSCH
-850 PVDNLY
+850 D
-856 PIKKYLGTAKDK
+856 
-868 ITIEKDGIWHVEDAQ
+868 
-883 VNESY
+883 
-888 WVDPITHRKHYTRPV
+888 TRSV
-903 LFKRGYL
+903 LFRRGYL
-910 NILKEGDWCY
+910 NILKEGDWCF
-920 VRNIPGLRDR
+920 VRNIPGLRNR
-930 PLRQWEIVADDNIC
+930 PLRQWEIVADDNLC
-944 VINNKY
+944 VIKNTY
-950 LIEKSETDQ
+950 LIEKSEPDQ

-974 VLACFYES
+974 VLACYYES
-982 EYIKDDTEIQITQFD
+982 ELIMDDTEIQITQFD

-1002 MTQEGFP
+1002 MTQEGMP
-1009 YTPLV
+1009 YTPIV
-1014 IKTHK
+1014 IKTRK
-1019 RSRWL
+1019 RRRW

>member
-1 MKEIKLFDYQEDMKE
+1 MTKDIQLFD
-16 RIEKALR
+16 
-23 LHRSVMAQMP
+23 
-33 TGTGK
+33 
-38 TYLLTAVIDSFVRAN
+38 
-53 PIEKVWIVAHR
+53 
-64 RELVS
+64 
-69 QIDETV
+69 
-75 RKFHSYSASN
+75 
-85 TSSLLSSVKAMSIQ
+85 
-99 WLMRYY
+99 
-105 DEIEEEPGMIVIDEA
+105 
-120 HHALAKTYKEMWERF
+120 
-135 PKAKFLGLTAT
+135 
-146 PCRLNGKGFTDLFDV
+146 
-161 LVQSWGVPEFISKG
+161 
-175 RLATYDFVSIKSDGV
+175 
-190 TQRLIDSLQK
+190 
-200 RGADGDYQNKEMDM
+200 
-214 LLNKKPSIERLYRS
+214 
-228 LEEYGKD
+228 
-235 RKGIVY
+235 
-241 AINISH
+241 
-247 AQKIAKLYQEDMVK
+247 YQEDMVK

-309 SQIKDTLERFFS
+309 SQIKDTLEKFFS

-330 TSIQWLSRHYGEME
+330 ISIQWLSRHYGEME

-391 DLFDTLLCSWSMEK
+391 DLFDTLLCSWSMER

-424 AAQLLID
+424 AAQLQID

-456 LERLCLTIKEYVPGK
+456 LKRLCLTIKEYVPGK

-485 IAEYYRE
+485 IAEFYRE

-510 KLIERFKSSSLSSSL
+510 ELIERFKSSSLSPSL
-525 NSTSDDI
+525 NSTSNTSGEI

-571 GLRVAEGKEFCVI
+571 GLRVAAGKDYCVI

-619 ACMQVYNHNC
+619 ACMQVNSHNC

-645 NHERQQQ
+645 NHEHQQQ
-652 LIMDTYG
+652 MIMDTYG

-703 VGRKEWIDLQNRLW
+703 VGRKEWIDLRNRLW

-732 STEDGKKLYP
+732 CTEDGKKLYP

-763 VGTGLSWKHRFIPWD
+763 VGTGLSWKQRFIPWD
-778 EPNKVYLYKEGE
+778 EPNKVYMFKAGE
-790 GNSRLY
+790 GNARLY
-796 VDENEQYYV
+796 VDEDEQYYV
-805 QKNIGSLL
+805 QKNIGSQL
-813 EKVDSREELAEFAL
+813 EKVDSREELAELAELAEFAL
-827 KDKEEREESLEKL
+827 KDKEEREKGLEKL
-840 KNSYKHYEYY
+840 KKSCH
-850 PVDNLY
+850 D
-856 PIKKYLGTAKDK
+856 
-868 ITIEKDGIWHVEDAQ
+868 
-883 VNESY
+883 
-888 WVDPITHRKHYTRPV
+888 TRPV
-903 LFKRGYL
+903 LFRRGYL
-910 NILKEGDWCY
+910 NILREGDWCY
-920 VRNIPGLRDR
+920 VRNIPGLRNR
-930 PLRQWEIVADDNIC
+930 PLRQWEIVADDNLC
-944 VINNKY
+944 VIKNTY
-950 LIEKSETDQ
+950 LIEKSEPDQ
-959 WYKICRRTDDFSYFS
+959 WYKICRRTDDFTYFS
-974 VLACFYES
+974 VLACYYES
-982 EYIKDDTEIQITQFD
+982 ELIMDDTEIQITQFD

-1002 MTQEGFP
+1002 MTQEGMP
-1009 YTPLV
+1009 YTPIV
-1014 IKTHK
+1014 IKTRK
-1019 RSRWL
+1019 RRRWL

>member
-1 MKEIKLFDYQEDMKE
+1 MKKIKLFD
-16 RIEKALR
+16 
-23 LHRSVMAQMP
+23 
-33 TGTGK
+33 
-38 TYLLTAVIDSFVRAN
+38 
-53 PIEKVWIVAHR
+53 
-64 RELVS
+64 
-69 QIDETV
+69 
-75 RKFHSYSASN
+75 
-85 TSSLLSSVKAMSIQ
+85 
-99 WLMRYY
+99 
-105 DEIEEEPGMIVIDEA
+105 
-120 HHALAKTYKEMWERF
+120 
-135 PKAKFLGLTAT
+135 
-146 PCRLNGKGFTDLFDV
+146 
-161 LVQSWGVPEFISKG
+161 
-175 RLATYDFVSIKSDGV
+175 
-190 TQRLIDSLQK
+190 
-200 RGADGDYQNKEMDM
+200 
-214 LLNKKPSIERLYRS
+214 
-228 LEEYGKD
+228 
-235 RKGIVY
+235 
-241 AINISH
+241 
-247 AQKIAKLYQEDMVK
+247 YQEDMVK
-261 RVQEAFRHHDS
+261 RVQEAFKHHDA

-321 SLKSTSIKV
+321 SLKTTSIKV

-424 AAQLLID
+424 ADQLLID

-485 IAEYYRE
+485 IAEFYRE

-502 KTPLAERQ
+502 KTPSSLRKE
-510 KLIERFKSSSLSSSL
+510 LIERFKSSSLSSSL
-525 NSTSDDI
+525 NSASNTSDEI

-571 GLRVAEGKEFCVI
+571 GLRVAEGKDYCVI

-619 ACMQVYNHNC
+619 ACMQVNGHNC
-629 RMDLMMDGDEE
+629 RMDVLMDGDEE

-645 NHERQQQ
+645 SHEHQQM
-652 LIMDTYG
+652 IMDSYG

-677 KMILECQYKKI
+677 KMILDCQYKKI

-703 VGRKEWIDLQNRLW
+703 VGRKEWIDLRNRLW

-732 STEDGKKLYP
+732 CTEDGKKLYP
-742 RILSKYIDEKTYLTV
+742 RIQSKYIDEKTYLTV

-763 VGTGLSWKHRFIPWD
+763 VGTGLSWKQRFIPWD
-778 EPNKVYLYKEGE
+778 EPNKVYMFKAGE
-790 GNSRLY
+790 GNARLY
-796 VDENEQYYV
+796 VDEDEQYYV
-805 QKNIGSLL
+805 QKNIGSHL
-813 EKVDSREELAEFAL
+813 EKVDSREELAELAELAEFAQ
-827 KDKEEREESLEKL
+827 KDKEEREEDLEKL
-840 KNSYKHYEYY
+840 KKSCH
-850 PVDNLY
+850 D
-856 PIKKYLGTAKDK
+856 
-868 ITIEKDGIWHVEDAQ
+868 
-883 VNESY
+883 
-888 WVDPITHRKHYTRPV
+888 TRPV
-903 LFKRGYL
+903 LFRRGYL
-910 NILKEGDWCY
+910 NILKEGDWCF
-920 VRNIPGLRDR
+920 VRNIPGLRNR
-930 PLRQWEIVADDNIC
+930 PLRQWEIVADDNLC
-944 VINNKY
+944 VIKNTY
-950 LIEKSETDQ
+950 LIEKSEPDQ
-959 WYKICRRTDDFSYFS
+959 WYKICRRTDDFTYFS
-974 VLACFYES
+974 VLACYYES
-982 EYIKDDTEIQITQFD
+982 ELIMDDTEIQITQFD

-1002 MTQEGFP
+1002 MTQEGMP
-1009 YTPLV
+1009 YTPIV
-1014 IKTHK
+1014 IKTRK
-1019 RSRWL
+1019 RRRWL

>member
-1 MKEIKLFDYQEDMKE
+1 MTKDIQLFD
-16 RIEKALR
+16 
-23 LHRSVMAQMP
+23 
-33 TGTGK
+33 
-38 TYLLTAVIDSFVRAN
+38 
-53 PIEKVWIVAHR
+53 
-64 RELVS
+64 
-69 QIDETV
+69 
-75 RKFHSYSASN
+75 
-85 TSSLLSSVKAMSIQ
+85 
-99 WLMRYY
+99 
-105 DEIEEEPGMIVIDEA
+105 
-120 HHALAKTYKEMWERF
+120 
-135 PKAKFLGLTAT
+135 
-146 PCRLNGKGFTDLFDV
+146 
-161 LVQSWGVPEFISKG
+161 
-175 RLATYDFVSIKSDGV
+175 
-190 TQRLIDSLQK
+190 
-200 RGADGDYQNKEMDM
+200 
-214 LLNKKPSIERLYRS
+214 
-228 LEEYGKD
+228 
-235 RKGIVY
+235 
-241 AINISH
+241 
-247 AQKIAKLYQEDMVK
+247 YQEDMVK
-261 RVQEAFRHHDS
+261 RVQEAFRNHDS

-282 KTYLLAALVG
+282 NTYLLAALVG

-309 SQIKDTLERFFS
+309 SQIKDTLEKFFS

-443 QKELNEVMDVKPS
+443 QKEMNEVMDVMPS

-485 IAEYYRE
+485 IAEFYRE

-510 KLIERFKSSSLSSSL
+510 ELIERFKSSNLSFSNQPVKFSKTHPSSLTLKGGSTSHPSPLSSEERDVTALRCSEPL
-525 NSTSDDI
+525 RSKDGGPSKVSPDCAGWDRLGEGIRDRLGATCLRPADRVADDEI

-571 GLRVAEGKEFCVI
+571 GLRVTEGKEYCVI

-592 RFGLPSV
+592 RFGLPSG

-613 EDILQE
+613 ENILQE
-619 ACMQVYNHNC
+619 ACMQVNSHNC

-652 LIMDTYG
+652 MIMDTYG

-703 VGRKEWIDLQNRLW
+703 VGRKEWIDLRNRLW

-732 STEDGKKLYP
+732 STENGKKLYP
-742 RILSKYIDEKTYLTV
+742 RILSKYIVDKTYLTV

-778 EPNKVYLYKEGE
+778 EPNKVYMYKEGE

-796 VDENEQYYV
+796 IDENEQYYV
-805 QKNIGSLL
+805 LKNIGSQL
-813 EKVDSREELAEFAL
+813 EKVDSREELAEFAQ
-827 KDKEEREESLEKL
+827 KDKEEREEGLEKL
-840 KNSYKHYEYY
+840 KNSYKLYEYY
-850 PVDNLY
+850 PVDHLY

-883 VNESY
+883 ANESY

-910 NILKEGDWCY
+910 NIIREGDWCY
-920 VRNIPGLRDR
+920 VRNIPGLMNR

-944 VINNKY
+944 VINNTY

-974 VLACFYES
+974 VLACYYES

-1002 MTQEGFP
+1002 MTQEGFT

-1014 IKTHK
+1014 IKTYK
-1019 RSRWL
+1019 RNRW

>member
-1 MKEIKLFDYQEDMKE
+1 MKNDIQLFD
-16 RIEKALR
+16 
-23 LHRSVMAQMP
+23 
-33 TGTGK
+33 
-38 TYLLTAVIDSFVRAN
+38 
-53 PIEKVWIVAHR
+53 
-64 RELVS
+64 
-69 QIDETV
+69 
-75 RKFHSYSASN
+75 
-85 TSSLLSSVKAMSIQ
+85 
-99 WLMRYY
+99 
-105 DEIEEEPGMIVIDEA
+105 
-120 HHALAKTYKEMWERF
+120 
-135 PKAKFLGLTAT
+135 
-146 PCRLNGKGFTDLFDV
+146 
-161 LVQSWGVPEFISKG
+161 
-175 RLATYDFVSIKSDGV
+175 
-190 TQRLIDSLQK
+190 
-200 RGADGDYQNKEMDM
+200 
-214 LLNKKPSIERLYRS
+214 
-228 LEEYGKD
+228 
-235 RKGIVY
+235 
-241 AINISH
+241 
-247 AQKIAKLYQEDMVK
+247 YQEDMVK

-330 TSIQWLSRHYGEME
+330 ISIQWLSRHYGEME

-391 DLFDTLLCSWSMEK
+391 DLFDTLLCSWSMER

-424 AAQLLID
+424 AAQLQID

-485 IAEYYRE
+485 IAEFYRE

-502 KTPLAERQ
+502 KTPSSLRKE
-510 KLIERFKSSSLSSSL
+510 LIERFKSSSLLSSL
-525 NSTSDDI
+525 NSTSDEI

-571 GLRVAEGKEFCVI
+571 GLRVAAGKDYCVI

-619 ACMQVYNHNC
+619 ACMQVNGHNC

-645 NHERQQQ
+645 SHERQQRM
-652 LIMDTYG
+652 IMDSYG

-677 KMILECQYKKI
+677 KMILDCQYKKM

-703 VGRKEWIDLQNRLW
+703 VGRKEWIDLRNRLW

-732 STEDGKKLYP
+732 CTEDGKKLYP

-763 VGTGLSWKHRFIPWD
+763 VGTGLSWKQRFIPWD
-778 EPNKVYLYKEGE
+778 EPNKVYMFKAGE
-790 GNSRLY
+790 GNARLY
-796 VDENEQYYV
+796 VDEDEQYYV
-805 QKNIGSLL
+805 QKNIGSHL
-813 EKVDSREELAEFAL
+813 EKVDSREELAELAELAEFAQ
-827 KDKEEREESLEKL
+827 KDKEEREEDLEKL
-840 KNSYKHYEYY
+840 KKSCH
-850 PVDNLY
+850 D
-856 PIKKYLGTAKDK
+856 
-868 ITIEKDGIWHVEDAQ
+868 
-883 VNESY
+883 
-888 WVDPITHRKHYTRPV
+888 TRPV
-903 LFKRGYL
+903 LFRRGYL
-910 NILKEGDWCY
+910 NILKEGDWCF
-920 VRNIPGLRDR
+920 VRNIPGLRNR
-930 PLRQWEIVADDNIC
+930 PLRQWEIVADDNLC
-944 VINNKY
+944 VIKNTY
-950 LIEKSETDQ
+950 LIEKSEPDQ

-974 VLACFYES
+974 VLACYYES
-982 EYIKDDTEIQITQFD
+982 ELIMDDTEIQITQFD

-1002 MTQEGFP
+1002 MTQEGMP
-1009 YTPLV
+1009 YTPIV
-1014 IKTHK
+1014 IKTRK
-1019 RSRWL
+1019 RRRW

>member
-1 MKEIKLFDYQEDMKE
+1 MMKDIQLFD
-16 RIEKALR
+16 
-23 LHRSVMAQMP
+23 
-33 TGTGK
+33 
-38 TYLLTAVIDSFVRAN
+38 
-53 PIEKVWIVAHR
+53 
-64 RELVS
+64 
-69 QIDETV
+69 
-75 RKFHSYSASN
+75 
-85 TSSLLSSVKAMSIQ
+85 
-99 WLMRYY
+99 
-105 DEIEEEPGMIVIDEA
+105 
-120 HHALAKTYKEMWERF
+120 
-135 PKAKFLGLTAT
+135 
-146 PCRLNGKGFTDLFDV
+146 
-161 LVQSWGVPEFISKG
+161 
-175 RLATYDFVSIKSDGV
+175 
-190 TQRLIDSLQK
+190 
-200 RGADGDYQNKEMDM
+200 
-214 LLNKKPSIERLYRS
+214 
-228 LEEYGKD
+228 
-235 RKGIVY
+235 
-241 AINISH
+241 
-247 AQKIAKLYQEDMVK
+247 YQEDMVK
-261 RVQEAFRHHDS
+261 RVQETFRHHDS

-309 SQIKDTLERFFS
+309 SQIKDTLEKFFS

-330 TSIQWLSRHYGEME
+330 ISIQWLSRHYGEME

-391 DLFDTLLCSWSMEK
+391 DLFDTLLCSWSMER

-424 AAQLLID
+424 AAQLQID

-485 IAEYYRE
+485 IAEFYRE

-510 KLIERFKSSSLSSSL
+510 ELIERFKASSLLSSL
-525 NSTSDDI
+525 NSTSDEI

-571 GLRVAEGKEFCVI
+571 GLRVAAGKDYCVI

-619 ACMQVYNHNC
+619 ACMQVNGHNC

-645 NHERQQQ
+645 SHEHQQRM
-652 LIMDTYG
+652 IIDSYG

-677 KMILECQYKKI
+677 KMILDCQYKKI

-703 VGRKEWIDLQNRLW
+703 VGRKEWIDLRNRLW

-732 STEDGKKLYP
+732 CTEDGKKLYP
-742 RILSKYIDEKTYLTV
+742 RIQSKYIDEKTYLTV

-763 VGTGLSWKHRFIPWD
+763 VGTGLSWKQRFIPWD
-778 EPNKVYLYKEGE
+778 EPNKVYMFKAGE
-790 GNSRLY
+790 GNARLY
-796 VDENEQYYV
+796 VDEDEQYYV
-805 QKNIGSLL
+805 QKNIGSHL
-813 EKVDSREELAEFAL
+813 EKVDSREELAELAELAEFAQ
-827 KDKEEREESLEKL
+827 KDKEEREEDLEKL
-840 KNSYKHYEYY
+840 KKSCH
-850 PVDNLY
+850 D
-856 PIKKYLGTAKDK
+856 
-868 ITIEKDGIWHVEDAQ
+868 
-883 VNESY
+883 
-888 WVDPITHRKHYTRPV
+888 TRPV
-903 LFKRGYL
+903 LFRRGYL
-910 NILKEGDWCY
+910 NILKEGDWCF
-920 VRNIPGLRDR
+920 VRNIPGLRNR
-930 PLRQWEIVADDNIC
+930 PLRQWEIVADDNLC
-944 VINNKY
+944 VIKNTY
-950 LIEKSETDQ
+950 LIEKSEPDQ

-974 VLACFYES
+974 VLACYYES
-982 EYIKDDTEIQITQFD
+982 ELIMDDTEIQITQFD
-997 GEGLK
+997 GEGVK
-1002 MTQEGFP
+1002 MTQEGMP
-1009 YTPLV
+1009 YTPIV
-1014 IKTHK
+1014 IKTRK
-1019 RSRWL
+1019 RRRW